1 MIHFKKTTFSIRK
14 RVCAF
19 ILCLCMLMGS
29 IPVFTPT
36 AQAAE
41 SNYYLDRLVSWDIMR
56 GDQFGNLEPER
67 SITRAEFV
75 TMLNRTFGY
84 TKTGAQPF
92 RDVNTRDWYYDD
104 ISAAYTAGYFQGTSK
119 STASPNA
126 TLTRE
131 EAATMLCRNL
141 MLQPLSGE
149 DLSFTDSRLA
159 SSWSRGYIKAAAEE
173 GILRGDPDGKFRP
186 LDNITR
192 GEVAIMLVRV
202 IGTPIQEP
210 GTYSTSVAGNLMVS
224 SSGVTLENM
233 TVTGD
238 LYITGGVGL
247 GYVTLNNVTVYG
259 KIIASGAGESNK
271 GDCSIILKN
280 STAPEMIVD
289 SPSNQYVTIRSVGDT
304 DIGKVYV
311 RTPTYLEGKSTGRH
325 GFQYI
330 EVDGE
335 EGTRLDLAGNIHE
348 VVTIAPKSEINVG
361 SGTVEKMTVDERAVG
376 STVSIAQGAVVE
388 ELNLDTG
395 TTVTGKGDIGT
406 LNVNAPGCKVEM
418 LPDDIN
424 IRPGIT
430 ADINGTTMD
439 STLADQ
445 MSDYP
450 RILSGYPRMEDIAPT
465 QAEVSFETNK
475 PGTIYWAVRLSG
487 DGPMAAS
494 DLIKP
499 PTYGANIVKNGNLA
513 VKDANEVLSQ
523 KINGLK
529 IDTSYVLSAVL
540 VDSRD
545 DQSVVKSVYFTTPDN
560 SKPAFASGY
569 PKATTIEDT
578 YVDFDVA
585 TTKTCTL
592 YWAIYKKG
600 MPAPTANDFKDG
612 SLSGAI
618 DSGSRKM
625 IRSEEDSVRM
635 GNIIETA
642 KNALAEL
649 TDYDAFF
656 YLTDGINESSVTK
669 VSITTADRTPPKFLT
684 NYPRIS
690 KIDKTALT
698 GEAAIN
704 EDGKIYWAIVKHG
717 TEYPVENAAL
727 TDDDA
732 KELDKK
738 LQIKGGMYALK
749 SGSFSAKENAASS
762 FNMSGLEA
770 ETAYDIYFVAED
782 NSGNL
787 SDIKVLE
794 NAKTLDNS
802 APQLVGLRF
811 SEANDEGIPL
821 ADTDITLVFSEDIY
835 STQTKLSLVE
845 MYESDKTDFVIAG
858 SKDETPITWK
868 TIIDGMF
875 TLNNLDITD
884 PNKKVNLNLGDDTGK
899 ENMTVS
905 LNENGQTEVTFHNIA
920 LNLLSGTRYQFVLNF
935 ITDSSNNTMGRDTKS
950 DEFRIMDA
958 QVDFNELETVNI
970 QTKDGPVSVDATFS
984 MIPYANSTANA
995 SDSTRYDLIIASDT
1009 TISFNLYR
1017 RVHTADA
1024 SAEWEM
1030 VNKTDDGS
1038 TRELSIVNPPSEE
1051 WSGISYNRDVALSQQ
1066 PDDYPHLKDP
1076 LDLPL
1081 AGYDYA
1087 VKLTSINEIG
1097 YDNHDKWNATVH
1109 LYMFCVAG
1117 SANNLDNLVQSGL
1130 TESNW
1135 QQRVITD
1142 KTVSSI
1148 GNPSNFNIEIVRTNQ
1163 SAPNF
1168 NEGFPLVSPGDSLTT
1183 ISYQLDRAGDVYYV
1197 VAPETALPPRDRNNI
1212 IVDPQY
1218 DNPGNP
1224 WDDVNEKVTADDN
1237 EIDDNIINLGFV
1249 DGSSASD
1256 YLPAGVRNMNVTS
1269 PNANQ
1274 IMNPNQFTTD
1284 IGYRTGKVTYSG
1296 AGTSPIHIQ
1305 DLNANSNYYIY
1316 FVLKGS
1322 YALPSNVLC
1331 YKFSTTDV
1339 DSPDLIARAKGAN
1352 DAYYKVS
1359 SKTDAI
1365 INVDTHWALY
1375 QYASRAYPGILDATL
1390 DNGTPVYKA
1399 IQDGSLNTFVGTVT
1413 WDSQKYSADKF
1424 RNQLWIEM
1432 EGGVSGN
1439 PTAQG
1444 EYVAVNDVDNKGK
1457 QIENFILN
1465 DAEHMRPGVNYILVV
1480 AAKNQQGGSPVF
1492 SAISGI
1498 HYADFEYPRVK
1509 SVTTQGSYSSGEFN
1523 GYVTVTFDK
1532 PLRVLETK
1540 DGKTL
1545 HPYTARKYDAVV
1557 TGSGTAS
1564 VQVKSSS
1571 VYGFT
1576 IMATHFPLN
1585 GTINLVPSY
1594 FKDGATVPVSELL
1607 YSDVGTPRPSP
1618 FSMRL
1623 NAIYNDKNEVT
1634 GAEFVIADGGIGDG
1648 FKSETKLP

>member
-1 MIHFKKTTFSIRK
+1 MIHFKKATFSIRK

-19 ILCLCMLMGS
+19 ILCLCMLLGL
-29 IPVFTPT
+29 IPVFTPS
-36 AQAAE
+36 AQAAT
-41 SNYYLDRLVSWDIMR
+41 SNYYLDQLVSWDIMR

-224 SSGVTLENM
+224 CSGVTLENM

-280 STAPEMIVD
+280 CTAPEMIVD

-311 RTPTYLEGKSTGRH
+311 RTATYLEGKSTGRH

-335 EGTRLDLAGNIHE
+335 DGTRLDLAGNIHE

-445 MSDYP
+445 ISDYP
-450 RILSGYPRMEDIAPT
+450 RILSGYPRMDDIAPT
-465 QAEVSFETNK
+465 QAETSFETNK

-487 DGPMAAS
+487 DGPLAAS

-523 KINGLK
+523 KISGLK

-642 KNALAEL
+642 KNALEEL

-656 YLTDGINESSVTK
+656 YLTDGINESTVTK
-669 VSITTADRTPPKFLT
+669 VSITTADRTPPEFLN

-690 KIDKTALT
+690 KIDKTSLT

-704 EDGKIYWAIVKHG
+704 EDGKVYWAIVKHG
-717 TEYPVENAAL
+717 TDYPVENAAL

-749 SGSFSAKENAASS
+749 SGSFNAKENAATS

-787 SDIKVLE
+787 SAIKVLE
-794 NAKTLDNS
+794 NAKTLDTN
-802 APQLVGLRF
+802 APELVELRF

-845 MYESDKTDFVIAG
+845 MYESDKDTFDVAG
-858 SKDETPITWK
+858 SKDGETVTW
-868 TIIDGMF
+868 IQVIDAMF

-884 PNKKVNLNLGDDTGK
+884 PNKKVPLTFGTPTGK

-905 LNENGQTEVTFHNIA
+905 LNENGQTEVTFHNAA

-935 ITDSSNNTMGRDTKS
+935 ITDSSNNNMGRDTKS

-958 QVDFNELETVNI
+958 QVDFNELEMVTI
-970 QTKDGPVSVDATFS
+970 TEDDKSPAGVSVPVDTTFS

-995 SDSTRYDLIIASDT
+995 SENTRYDVIIASDT
-1009 TISFNLYR
+1009 TITFDLYQR
-1017 RVHTADA
+1017 EHTTDTAA
-1024 SAEWEM
+1024 KWEK
-1030 VNKTDDGS
+1030 VNKTS
-1038 TRELSIVNPPSEE
+1038 EISIVNPPTEK
-1051 WSGISYNRDVALSQQ
+1051 WSGRSFNKDIAGITEPENYPFLISLTT
-1066 PDDYPHLKDP
+1066 
-1076 LDLPL
+1076 
-1081 AGYDYA
+1081 GYDYA
-1087 VKLTSINEIG
+1087 IKLKSINEITES
-1097 YDNHDKWNATVH
+1097 DKWDATIH
-1109 LYMFCVAG
+1109 LYLFCVAG
-1117 SANNLDNLVQSGL
+1117 SPSNLRNLVQGDV
-1130 TESNW
+1130 TESIW
-1135 QQRVITD
+1135 QDRVVNA

-1148 GNPSNFNIEIVRTNQ
+1148 GNPSNFSIEIVRSNQ

-1168 NEGFPLVSPGDSLTT
+1168 NQGYPRVSPGDSLTT

-1197 VAPETALPPRDRNNI
+1197 VAPETNLPPKKNDNTI
-1212 IVDPQY
+1212 IDSEY
-1218 DNPGNP
+1218 GYP
-1224 WDDVNEKVTADDN
+1224 WVIAPPKTSG
-1237 EIDDNIINLGFV
+1237 ILNLGKLLDTDAPDV
-1249 DGSSASD
+1249 
-1256 YLPAGVRNMNVTS
+1256 LPAGKRDTGITS
-1269 PNANQ
+1269 PNASQ
-1274 IMNPNQFTTD
+1274 IMNPSQFTND
-1284 IGYRTGKVTYSG
+1284 AGYRTGKATYSG
-1296 AGTSPIHIQ
+1296 AGTATIQ
-1305 DLNANSNYYIY
+1305 IENLNANSKYYIY

-1339 DSPDLIARAKGAN
+1339 VSPNLKAN
-1352 DAYYKVS
+1352 AQNTNDVQYQVS
-1359 SKTDAI
+1359 SATSGTILIDTYWSLYNANTNGHPSI
-1365 INVDTHWALY
+1365 FEQTITVDNK
-1375 QYASRAYPGILDATL
+1375 PVKILDAMKDNTFDLNASSDIKQQVWETL
-1390 DNGTPVYKA
+1390 TGGGSGYLNSQSGQNLNISAGSEWVPFQNFLDSEKLEYNNTYIFIVAAQNKQGGDPVFRSVQNLMRVDALGPRIETILTPPST
-1399 IQDGSLNTFVGTVT
+1399 IQDPHMYSGT
-1413 WDSQKYSADKF
+1413 
-1424 RNQLWIEM
+1424 I
-1432 EGGVSGN
+1432 
-1439 PTAQG
+1439 
-1444 EYVAVNDVDNKGK
+1444 
-1457 QIENFILN
+1457 
-1465 DAEHMRPGVNYILVV
+1465 
-1480 AAKNQQGGSPVF
+1480 
-1492 SAISGI
+1492 
-1498 HYADFEYPRVK
+1498 
-1509 SVTTQGSYSSGEFN
+1509 
-1523 GYVTVTFDK
+1523 TVTFDK
-1532 PLRVLETK
+1532 KLYVRKSDGTKAEYPPGNTTDAYPLGEGWCYISKANSQSLSIACQKIPAGSMIEISPHGQGPTDKDVSYPFLGENDYFSKLDPIRLLLNETVNE
-1540 DGKTL
+1540 DGTS
-1545 HPYTARKYDAVV
+1545 TF
-1557 TGSGTAS
+1557 
-1564 VQVKSSS
+1564 Q
-1571 VYGFT
+1571 
-1576 IMATHFPLN
+1576 
-1585 GTINLVPSY
+1585 
-1594 FKDGATVPVSELL
+1594 
-1607 YSDVGTPRPSP
+1607 
-1618 FSMRL
+1618 
-1623 NAIYNDKNEVT
+1623 
-1634 GAEFVIADGGIGDG
+1634 FVISAPGQDCDGMT
-1648 FKSETKLP
+1648 SEIITE

>member
-1 MIHFKKTTFSIRK
+1 MMNFKKTFFPIRK
-14 RVCAF
+14 RACAF
-19 ILCLCMLMGS
+19 LLCLCMLLGFL
-29 IPVFTPT
+29 PVFTPT

-41 SNYYLDRLVSWDIMR
+41 SNYYLNRLVSWDIMR
-56 GDQFGNLEPER
+56 GDQYGNLEPNR

-92 RDVNTRDWYYDD
+92 RDVVTRDWYYDD

-131 EAATMLCRNL
+131 EAATMLCRSL
-141 MLQPLSGE
+141 MLQPVSGE
-149 DLSFTDSRLA
+149 NLSFTDSRLA
-159 SSWSRGYIKAAAEE
+159 SSWSRGYIKAAADE
-173 GILRGDPDGKFRP
+173 GILRGSPGGKFRP

-202 IGTPIQEP
+202 IGTPIQDP

-224 SSGVTLENM
+224 CSGVTLENM

-280 STAPEMIVD
+280 CTAPEMIVD
-289 SPSNQYVTIRSVGDT
+289 SPSNQYVTIRTVGNT
-304 DIGKVYV
+304 DINKVYV
-311 RTPTYLEGKSTGRH
+311 RTDTYLEGKSTGRH

-335 EGTRLDLAGNIHE
+335 SGTRLDLAGNIHE
-348 VVTIAPKSEINVG
+348 VVTVAPKSEINVG
-361 SGTVEKMTVDERAVG
+361 SGTVKKMTVDENAVD
-376 STVSIAQGAVVE
+376 STVTIAQGAVVE
-388 ELNLDTG
+388 DLNLDTG
-395 TTVTGKGDIGT
+395 ATVTGKGAIST
-406 LNVNAPGCKVEM
+406 LNVNAPGCKVKM

-430 ADINGTTMD
+430 ADVNGTKMD

-445 MSDYP
+445 ISDSP
-450 RILSGYPRMEDIAPT
+450 RILSGYPRMDDIAPT
-465 QAEVSFETNK
+465 QAKTSFTTNK

-487 DGPMAAS
+487 NGPMAAN

-523 KINGLK
+523 AINGLK

-540 VDSRD
+540 VDSRG
-545 DQSVVKSVYFTTPDN
+545 DQSLVRSVYFTTPDN
-560 SKPAFASGY
+560 SKPDFASGY

-625 IRSEEDSVRM
+625 IRSEEDSIRM
-635 GNIIETA
+635 GDVIETA

-649 TDYDAFF
+649 TDYDAYFF
-656 YLTDGINESSVTK
+656 LTDSINDSSVKK
-669 VSITTADRTPPKFLT
+669 VSITTADRTPPEFLN

-704 EDGKIYWAIVKHG
+704 EDGKVYWAIVKHG
-717 TEYPVENAAL
+717 TDYPVKNAAL
-727 TDDDA
+727 DDDTA
-732 KELDKK
+732 RELDQK

-749 SGSFSAKENAASS
+749 SGSFTAKKNTAAS

-782 NSGNL
+782 KSGNL
-787 SDIKVLE
+787 SAIKVLE
-794 NAKTLDNS
+794 NAKTLDTNT
-802 APQLVGLRF
+802 PKLVELRF
-811 SEANDEGIPL
+811 SGASDEGIPL

-845 MYESDKTDFVIAG
+845 MYESDKDTFDVAG
-858 SKDETPITWK
+858 SKDGKTVTWS
-868 TIIDGMF
+868 TVIDGMF

-884 PNKKVNLNLGDDTGK
+884 PDKKVSLDLGSPTGK

-905 LNENGQTEVTFHNIA
+905 LNEDGQTEVTFHNAA

-935 ITDSSNNTMGRDTKS
+935 ITDSSNNNMGRDTKS

-958 QVDFNELETVNI
+958 QVDFNELETVTI
-970 QTKDGPVSVDATFS
+970 TADGSPVSVDTTFS

-995 SDSTRYDLIIASDT
+995 SDNTRYDVIIASDT

-1017 RVHTADA
+1017 RVHT
-1024 SAEWEM
+1024 
-1030 VNKTDDGS
+1030 TDDSGQWEKVNR
-1038 TRELSIVNPPSEE
+1038 TDSISIANPPTEK
-1051 WSGISYNRDVALSQQ
+1051 WSGRSYNKDIAGLTE
-1066 PDDYPHLKDP
+1066 PEDYPVLQS
-1076 LDLPL
+1076 LQT
-1081 AGYDYA
+1081 GYDYA
-1087 VKLTSINEIG
+1087 IELTSINEITEK
-1097 YDNHDKWNATVH
+1097 DKWDATVN
-1109 LYMFCVAG
+1109 LYLFCVAG
-1117 SANNLDNLVQSGL
+1117 SPSNLRNLVQGDVR
-1130 TESNW
+1130 ESIW
-1135 QQRVITD
+1135 RQRVTTG

-1148 GNPSNFNIEIVRTNQ
+1148 GNPSNFSIEIVRSNQ

-1168 NEGFPLVSPGDSLTT
+1168 NQAYPRISPGDSLTT

-1197 VAPETALPPRDRNNI
+1197 VAPENNLPPKKKKDTI
-1212 IVDPQY
+1212 IDTEHGKDWVLEPSQTP
-1218 DNPGNP
+1218 PGG
-1224 WDDVNEKVTADDN
+1224 
-1237 EIDDNIINLGFV
+1237 ILNLGKLNETDAPTV
-1249 DGSSASD
+1249 
-1256 YLPAGVRNMNVTS
+1256 LPAGPRDMGITS
-1269 PNANQ
+1269 PNASQ
-1274 IMNPNQFTTD
+1274 IMNPSQFTKD
-1284 IGYRTGKVTYSG
+1284 AGYRTGKATYSG
-1296 AGTSPIHIQ
+1296 AGTATIQ
-1305 DLNANSNYYIY
+1305 IENLNANSKYYIY

-1322 YALPSNVLC
+1322 YALPSNVMC

-1339 DSPDLIARAKGAN
+1339 VSPNLEAN
-1352 DAYYKVS
+1352 AQNTNNVQYQVS
-1359 SKTDAI
+1359 SATSGTI
-1365 INVDTHWALY
+1365 QVDTYWALY
-1375 QYASRAYPGILDATL
+1375 SANTTGHPLIFDQTITVNSKPMKILEAMKDDTFDRYADSNTKKQVWKTLTGDGSGYTNAQSGQNLNVPAGAEWVPFQNFLDSEKLEYNNTYVFIVAAQNKQGGDPVFRSVQNIMRVDALGPRIANIVTPSPSPGSRANRYS
-1390 DNGTPVYKA
+1390 GT
-1399 IQDGSLNTFVGTVT
+1399 I
-1413 WDSQKYSADKF
+1413 
-1424 RNQLWIEM
+1424 
-1432 EGGVSGN
+1432 
-1439 PTAQG
+1439 
-1444 EYVAVNDVDNKGK
+1444 
-1457 QIENFILN
+1457 
-1465 DAEHMRPGVNYILVV
+1465 
-1480 AAKNQQGGSPVF
+1480 
-1492 SAISGI
+1492 
-1498 HYADFEYPRVK
+1498 
-1509 SVTTQGSYSSGEFN
+1509 
-1523 GYVTVTFDK
+1523 TVTFDK
-1532 PLRVLETK
+1532 VLYVCTSK
-1540 DGKTL
+1540 G
-1545 HPYTARKYDAVV
+1545 
-1557 TGSGTAS
+1557 
-1564 VQVKSSS
+1564 
-1571 VYGFT
+1571 
-1576 IMATHFPLN
+1576 
-1585 GTINLVPSY
+1585 
-1594 FKDGATVPVSELL
+1594 
-1607 YSDVGTPRPSP
+1607 
-1618 FSMRL
+1618 
-1623 NAIYNDKNEVT
+1623 KNEVYSPGNDDDVYSSEGKCT
-1634 GAEFVIADGGIGDG
+1634 ITKATLKTLYIQYKNIPVDGTIEITPHGQGGPADKAISKPFASENGYFSKLDPIYLRLNETVNKDGTSTLQFVISAPDHPECDGMT
-1648 FKSETKLP
+1648 SEIIPS

>member
-1 MIHFKKTTFSIRK
+1 MMYFKKTFFPIRK
-14 RVCAF
+14 RACAF
-19 ILCLCMLMGS
+19 LLCLCMLLGFL
-29 IPVFTPT
+29 PVFTPT
-36 AQAAE
+36 AQAAA

-56 GDQFGNLEPER
+56 GDQEGNLEPNR

-84 TKTGAQPF
+84 IKTGAQPF
-92 RDVNTRDWYYDD
+92 RDVVTRDWYYDD

-131 EAATMLCRNL
+131 EATTMLCRNL
-141 MLQPLSGE
+141 MLQPISGE
-149 DLSFTDSRLA
+149 NLSFTDSRLA
-159 SSWSRGYIKAAAEE
+159 SSWSRGYIKAAADE
-173 GILRGDPDGKFRP
+173 GILRGDPGGKFRP

-202 IGTPIQEP
+202 IGTPIQDP

-224 SSGVTLENM
+224 CSGVTLENM

-280 STAPEMIVD
+280 CTAPEMIVD
-289 SPSNQYVTIRSVGDT
+289 SPSNQYVTIRTVGNT
-304 DIGKVYV
+304 DIDKVYV
-311 RTPTYLEGKSTGRH
+311 RTDTYLEGKSTGRH

-335 EGTRLDLAGNIHE
+335 SGTRLDLAGNIHE
-348 VVTIAPKSEINVG
+348 VVTVAPKSEINVG
-361 SGTVEKMTVDERAVG
+361 SGTVKKMTVDENAVD
-376 STVSIAQGAVVE
+376 STVTIAQGAAVE

-395 TTVTGKGDIGT
+395 ATVTGKGAIGT

-430 ADINGTTMD
+430 ADIHGMKMD

-445 MSDYP
+445 ISDSP
-450 RILSGYPRMEDIAPT
+450 RILSGYPRMDDIAPT
-465 QAEVSFETNK
+465 QAKTSFTTNK

-487 DGPMAAS
+487 DGPMAAN

-499 PTYGANIVKNGNLA
+499 PTYGAKIVKNGNLA

-523 KINGLK
+523 AINGLK

-540 VDSRD
+540 VDSRG
-545 DQSVVKSVYFTTPDN
+545 DQSLVRSVYFTTPDN
-560 SKPAFASGY
+560 SKPDFASGY

-625 IRSEEDSVRM
+625 IRSEEDSIRM
-635 GNIIETA
+635 GDVIETA

-649 TDYDAFF
+649 TDYDAYFF
-656 YLTDGINESSVTK
+656 LTDSINDSSVKK
-669 VSITTADRTPPKFLT
+669 VLITTADRTPPEFLN

-704 EDGKIYWAIVKHG
+704 EDGKVYWAIVKHG
-717 TEYPVENAAL
+717 TDYPVENAAL
-727 TDDDA
+727 DDA
-732 KELDKK
+732 TARELDQK

-749 SGSFSAKENAASS
+749 SGSFNAKKNTAAS

-787 SDIKVLE
+787 SAIKVLE
-794 NAKTLDNS
+794 NAKTLDTNT
-802 APQLVGLRF
+802 PKLVELRF
-811 SEANDEGIPL
+811 SEASDEGIPL

-845 MYESDKTDFVIAG
+845 MYESNKDEFDVAG
-858 SKDETPITWK
+858 SKDGK
-868 TIIDGMF
+868 TVKWSTVIDGMF

-884 PNKKVNLNLGDDTGK
+884 PDKKVPLDLGSPTGK

-905 LNENGQTEVTFHNIA
+905 LNEDGQTEVTFHNAA

-935 ITDSSNNTMGRDTKS
+935 ITDSSNNNMGRDTKS

-958 QVDFNELETVNI
+958 QVDFNELETVTI
-970 QTKDGPVSVDATFS
+970 TADGGSTVPVDTTFS

-995 SDSTRYDLIIASDT
+995 SDNTRYDVIIASDT

-1017 RVHTADA
+1017 REHTTVD
-1024 SAEWEM
+1024 SAKWTK
-1030 VNKTDDGS
+1030 VNRT
-1038 TRELSIVNPPSEE
+1038 SIANPPTEK
-1051 WSGISYNRDVALSQQ
+1051 WSGRSYNKDIAGWTE
-1066 PDDYPHLKDP
+1066 PEKYPVLQSLKT
-1076 LDLPL
+1076 
-1081 AGYDYA
+1081 GYDYA
-1087 VKLTSINEIG
+1087 IELTSINEITEK
-1097 YDNHDKWNATVH
+1097 DKWDATVN
-1109 LYMFCVAG
+1109 LYLFCVAG
-1117 SANNLDNLVQSGL
+1117 SPSNLRNLVQGDV
-1130 TESNW
+1130 TESIW
-1135 QQRVITD
+1135 QQRVITG

-1148 GNPSNFNIEIVRTNQ
+1148 GNPSNFSIEIVRSNQ

-1168 NEGFPLVSPGDSLTT
+1168 NQAYPRISPGDSLTT

-1197 VAPETALPPRDRNNI
+1197 VAPETNLPPKKNDNTI
-1212 IVDPQY
+1212 I
-1218 DNPGNP
+1218 
-1224 WDDVNEKVTADDN
+1224 DN
-1237 EIDDNIINLGFV
+1237 EYGHDWVIQPPNSSGGIFNLGKLNDTDAPTV
-1249 DGSSASD
+1249 
-1256 YLPAGVRNMNVTS
+1256 LPAGQRNMGITS
-1269 PNANQ
+1269 PNASQ
-1274 IMNPNQFTTD
+1274 IMNPSQFTKD
-1284 IGYRTGKVTYSG
+1284 AGYRTGKATYSG
-1296 AGTSPIHIQ
+1296 AGTATIQ
-1305 DLNANSNYYIY
+1305 IENLNANSKYYIY

-1322 YALPSNVLC
+1322 YALPSNVMC

-1339 DSPDLIARAKGAN
+1339 VSPNLEAN
-1352 DAYYKVS
+1352 AQNTNNVQYQVS
-1359 SKTDAI
+1359 SATSGTI
-1365 INVDTHWALY
+1365 QVDTYWALY
-1375 QYASRAYPGILDATL
+1375 NANTDGHPSIFDEEITVDSKPMKILEAMKDYKFDLYADSKTKQKVWKTL
-1390 DNGTPVYKA
+1390 TG
-1399 IQDGSLNTFVGTVT
+1399 DGSGHLNAQSGRNLDV
-1413 WDSQKYSADKF
+1413 SAGAD
-1424 RNQLWIEM
+1424 
-1432 EGGVSGN
+1432 GVSFQSVLN
-1439 PTAQG
+1439 SEKL
-1444 EYVAVNDVDNKGK
+1444 EYNNTYV
-1457 QIENFILN
+1457 FI
-1465 DAEHMRPGVNYILVV
+1465 V
-1480 AAKNQQGGSPVF
+1480 AAQNKQGGDPVF
-1492 SAISGI
+1492 RSVQNIMRVDARGPRIASIVTPQQFPASSNHRYSGTI
-1498 HYADFEYPRVK
+1498 
-1509 SVTTQGSYSSGEFN
+1509 
-1523 GYVTVTFDK
+1523 TVTFDK
-1532 PLRVLETK
+1532 VLYVRTS
-1540 DGKTL
+1540 DGSNKVYRPGNT
-1545 HPYTARKYDAVV
+1545 TDA
-1557 TGSGTAS
+1557 
-1564 VQVKSSS
+1564 
-1571 VYGFT
+1571 Y
-1576 IMATHFPLN
+1576 PLN
-1585 GTINLVPSY
+1585 GGRCSIIPPVNLKSLSIKCNNIPAGGLIEISPHGQGEDDKKMNAKPFASENGYFSKLEPINLRLEETVNE
-1594 FKDGATVPVSELL
+1594 DGTS
-1607 YSDVGTPRPSP
+1607 T
-1618 FSMRL
+1618 FQ
-1623 NAIYNDKNEVT
+1623 
-1634 GAEFVIADGGIGDG
+1634 FVISAPDHPECDGKI
-1648 FKSETKLP
+1648 SEIITS

>member
-1 MIHFKKTTFSIRK
+1 MMHFKQTFFPIRK
-14 RVCAF
+14 RACAF
-19 ILCLCMLMGS
+19 LLCLCMLLGFL
-29 IPVFTPT
+29 PVFTPT

-56 GDQFGNLEPER
+56 GDQYGNLEPNR

-92 RDVNTRDWYYDD
+92 RDVVTRDWYYDD

-141 MLQPLSGE
+141 MLQPVSGE
-149 DLSFTDSRLA
+149 NLSFTDSRLA
-159 SSWSRGYIKAAAEE
+159 SSWSRGYIKAAADE

-202 IGTPIQEP
+202 IGTPIQDP

-224 SSGVTLENM
+224 CSGVTLENM

-280 STAPEMIVD
+280 CTAPEMIVD
-289 SPSNQYVTIRSVGDT
+289 SPSNQYVTIRTVGNT
-304 DIGKVYV
+304 DIDKVYV
-311 RTPTYLEGKSTGRH
+311 RTDTYLEGKSTGQH

-335 EGTRLDLAGNIHE
+335 SGTRLDLAGNIHE
-348 VVTIAPKSEINVG
+348 VVTVAPESEINVG
-361 SGTVEKMTVDERAVG
+361 SGTVEKMTVDEKAVD
-376 STVSIAQGAVVE
+376 STVTIAQGAVVE

-430 ADINGTTMD
+430 ADINGMTMD

-445 MSDYP
+445 MSDFP
-450 RILSGYPRMEDIAPT
+450 RILSGYPRMDDIAPT
-465 QAEVSFETNK
+465 QAETSFMTNK
-475 PGTIYWAVRLSG
+475 PGTLYWAVRLSG

-513 VKDANEVLSQ
+513 VKDANEALSQ
-523 KINGLK
+523 KITGLK

-540 VDSRD
+540 VDSRG
-545 DQSVVKSVYFTTPDN
+545 DQSLVKSVYFTTPDN

-625 IRSEEDSVRM
+625 IRSEEDSIRM
-635 GNIIETA
+635 GDVIETA

-649 TDYDAFF
+649 TDYDAYFF
-656 YLTDGINESSVTK
+656 LTDSINDSAVKK
-669 VSITTADRTPPKFLT
+669 VSITTADRTPPEFLN

-704 EDGKIYWAIVKHG
+704 EDGKVYWAIVKHG
-717 TEYPVENAAL
+717 TDYPVENAAL
-727 TDDDA
+727 DDDA
-732 KELDKK
+732 ARELDQK

-749 SGSFSAKENAASS
+749 SGSFNAKENTAAS

-787 SDIKVLE
+787 SAIKVLE
-794 NAKTLDNS
+794 NAKTLDTT
-802 APQLVGLRF
+802 APKPVELRF

-845 MYESDKTDFVIAG
+845 MYESDKDTFDVAG
-858 SKDETPITWK
+858 SKDGETVTWSSL
-868 TIIDGMF
+868 IDGMF

-884 PNKKVNLNLGDDTGK
+884 PDKKVSLSLGSPIGK

-905 LNENGQTEVTFHNIA
+905 LNEEGQTEVTFHNAA

-935 ITDSSNNTMGRDTKS
+935 ITDSSNNNMGRDTKS

-958 QVDFNELETVNI
+958 QVDFNELETVTI
-970 QTKDGPVSVDATFS
+970 TQDDDSADGVSVPVDTTLS

-995 SDSTRYDLIIASDT
+995 SENTRYDVIIASDT
-1009 TISFNLYR
+1009 TISFNLYQR
-1017 RVHTADA
+1017 EHT
-1024 SAEWEM
+1024 
-1030 VNKTDDGS
+1030 TDDS
-1038 TRELSIVNPPSEE
+1038 VKWKKVNLTDPISIVNPPTEK
-1051 WSGISYNRDVALSQQ
+1051 WSGRSYNKDIAGWTE
-1066 PDDYPHLKDP
+1066 PEDYPVLQS
-1076 LDLPL
+1076 LTT
-1081 AGYDYA
+1081 GYDYA
-1087 VKLTSINEIG
+1087 IELTSINEITEK
-1097 YDNHDKWNATVH
+1097 DKWDATVN
-1109 LYMFCVAG
+1109 LYLFCVAG
-1117 SANNLDNLVQSGL
+1117 SPSNLRNLVQGDV
-1130 TESNW
+1130 TESIW
-1135 QQRVITD
+1135 QQRVVTD

-1148 GNPSNFNIEIVRTNQ
+1148 GNPSNFSIEIVRSNQ

-1168 NEGFPLVSPGDSLTT
+1168 NQAYPRISPGDSLTT

-1197 VAPETALPPRDRNNI
+1197 VAPETNLPPKDGNTI
-1212 IVDPQY
+1212 IDKEY
-1218 DNPGNP
+1218 GNP
-1224 WDDVNEKVTADDN
+1224 WDTPPPQSSG
-1237 EIDDNIINLGFV
+1237 ILNLGKLKDTDAPNV
-1249 DGSSASD
+1249 
-1256 YLPAGVRNMNVTS
+1256 LPSGPRNMNITS
-1269 PNANQ
+1269 PNASQ
-1274 IMNPNQFTTD
+1274 IMNPSQFTND
-1284 IGYRTGKVTYSG
+1284 AGYRTGKATYSG
-1296 AGTSPIHIQ
+1296 AGTATIQ
-1305 DLNANSNYYIY
+1305 IENLKANSKYYIY

-1322 YALPSNVLC
+1322 YALPSKVMC

-1339 DSPDLIARAKGAN
+1339 VSPNLKAN
-1352 DAYYKVS
+1352 AQNTNDVQYQVS
-1359 SKTDAI
+1359 SATSGTI
-1365 INVDTHWALY
+1365 LIDTYWALY
-1375 QYASRAYPGILDATL
+1375 NANTNGHPSIFEQTITVNGKPMKILDAMKDDTFDLNADSDTKQQVWETL
-1390 DNGTPVYKA
+1390 TGG
-1399 IQDGSLNTFVGTVT
+1399 GSGYLNSQSGQNLNVSAGAEWVPFQNFL
-1413 WDSQKYSADKF
+1413 DSEK
-1424 RNQLWIEM
+1424 L
-1432 EGGVSGN
+1432 
-1439 PTAQG
+1439 
-1444 EYVAVNDVDNKGK
+1444 EYNNTYV
-1457 QIENFILN
+1457 FI
-1465 DAEHMRPGVNYILVV
+1465 V
-1480 AAKNQQGGSPVF
+1480 AAQNKQGGDPVF
-1492 SAISGI
+1492 RSVQNIMRVDALGPRIETILTPPSTVSDPHLYSGTI
-1498 HYADFEYPRVK
+1498 
-1509 SVTTQGSYSSGEFN
+1509 
-1523 GYVTVTFDK
+1523 TVTFDK
-1532 PLRVLETK
+1532 ALYVRTSDGNKTTYPPGNTTDACPLGEGWCYISKANSQSLSITCQKIPAGSMIEISPHGQSEADKKISYPFLGENDYFSKLAPIRLLLKETVNE
-1540 DGKTL
+1540 DGTS
-1545 HPYTARKYDAVV
+1545 TF
-1557 TGSGTAS
+1557 
-1564 VQVKSSS
+1564 Q
-1571 VYGFT
+1571 
-1576 IMATHFPLN
+1576 
-1585 GTINLVPSY
+1585 
-1594 FKDGATVPVSELL
+1594 
-1607 YSDVGTPRPSP
+1607 
-1618 FSMRL
+1618 
-1623 NAIYNDKNEVT
+1623 
-1634 GAEFVIADGGIGDG
+1634 FVISAPTQDCNGMT
-1648 FKSETKLP
+1648 SEIISS

>member
-1 MIHFKKTTFSIRK
+1 MMHFKKTFFPIRK
-14 RVCAF
+14 RACAF
-19 ILCLCMLMGS
+19 LLCLCMLLGFL
-29 IPVFTPT
+29 PVFTPT

-56 GDQFGNLEPER
+56 GDQYGNLEPNR

-92 RDVNTRDWYYDD
+92 RDVVTRDWYYDD

-141 MLQPLSGE
+141 MLQPVSGE
-149 DLSFTDSRLA
+149 NLSFTDSRLA
-159 SSWSRGYIKAAAEE
+159 SSWSRGYIKAAADE

-202 IGTPIQEP
+202 IGTPIQDP

-224 SSGVTLENM
+224 CSGVTLENM

-280 STAPEMIVD
+280 CTAPEMIVD
-289 SPSNQYVTIRSVGDT
+289 SPSNQYVTIRTVGNT
-304 DIGKVYV
+304 DIDKVYV
-311 RTPTYLEGKSTGRH
+311 RTDTYLEGKSTGRH

-335 EGTRLDLAGNIHE
+335 SGTRLDLAGNIHE
-348 VVTIAPKSEINVG
+348 VVTVAPESEINVG
-361 SGTVEKMTVDERAVG
+361 SGTVEKMTVDENAVD
-376 STVSIAQGAVVE
+376 STVTIAQGAVVE

-395 TTVTGKGDIGT
+395 ATVTGKGDIGT

-430 ADINGTTMD
+430 ADINGMTMD

-445 MSDYP
+445 ISDFP
-450 RILSGYPRMEDIAPT
+450 RILSGYPRMDDIAPT
-465 QAEVSFETNK
+465 QAETSFTTNK

-523 KINGLK
+523 AINGLT

-540 VDSRD
+540 VDSRG
-545 DQSVVKSVYFTTPDN
+545 DQSLVKSVYFTTPDN
-560 SKPAFASGY
+560 SKPDFASGY

-625 IRSEEDSVRM
+625 IRSEEDSIRM
-635 GNIIETA
+635 GDVIETA

-649 TDYDAFF
+649 TDYDAYFF
-656 YLTDGINESSVTK
+656 LTDSINDSSVKK
-669 VSITTADRTPPKFLT
+669 VSITTADRTPPEFLN

-704 EDGKIYWAIVKHG
+704 EDGKVYWAIVKHG
-717 TEYPVENAAL
+717 TDYPVENAAL
-727 TDDDA
+727 DDDTA
-732 KELDKK
+732 RELDQK

-749 SGSFSAKENAASS
+749 SGSFNAKENTAAS

-787 SDIKVLE
+787 SAIKVLE
-794 NAKTLDNS
+794 NAKTLDTN
-802 APQLVGLRF
+802 APKLVELRF

-845 MYESDKTDFVIAG
+845 MYESDKDTFDVAG
-858 SKDETPITWK
+858 SKDGETVTWS
-868 TIIDGMF
+868 TVIDGMF

-884 PNKKVNLNLGDDTGK
+884 PDKKVSLDLGSPTGK

-905 LNENGQTEVTFHNIA
+905 LNEDGQTEVTFHNAA

-935 ITDSSNNTMGRDTKS
+935 ITDSSNNNMGRDTKS

-958 QVDFNELETVNI
+958 QVDFNELETVTI
-970 QTKDGPVSVDATFS
+970 TEDDGSADGSPVSVDTTFS

-995 SDSTRYDLIIASDT
+995 SDNTRYDVIIASDT
-1009 TISFNLYR
+1009 TISFNLYQR
-1017 RVHTADA
+1017 EHT
-1024 SAEWEM
+1024 
-1030 VNKTDDGS
+1030 TDDS
-1038 TRELSIVNPPSEE
+1038 VKWKKVNLTDPISIVNPPTEK
-1051 WSGISYNRDVALSQQ
+1051 WSGRSYNKDIAGWTE
-1066 PDDYPHLKDP
+1066 PEDYPVLQS
-1076 LDLPL
+1076 LTT
-1081 AGYDYA
+1081 GYDYA
-1087 VKLTSINEIG
+1087 IELTSINEITEK
-1097 YDNHDKWNATVH
+1097 DKWDATVN
-1109 LYMFCVAG
+1109 LYLFCVAG
-1117 SANNLDNLVQSGL
+1117 SPSNLRNLVQGDV
-1130 TESNW
+1130 TESIW

-1148 GNPSNFNIEIVRTNQ
+1148 GNPSNFSIEIVRSNQ

-1168 NEGFPLVSPGDSLTT
+1168 NQAYPRISPGDSLTT

-1197 VAPETALPPRDRNNI
+1197 VAPETNLPPKNDI
-1212 IVDPQY
+1212 KI
-1218 DNPGNP
+1218 
-1224 WDDVNEKVTADDN
+1224 
-1237 EIDDNIINLGFV
+1237 IDDEYGYDWVIKPPQSSGILNLGKLNDTDAPNV
-1249 DGSSASD
+1249 
-1256 YLPAGVRNMNVTS
+1256 LPTGKRDMGITS
-1269 PNANQ
+1269 PNASQ
-1274 IMNPNQFTTD
+1274 IMNPSQFTND
-1284 IGYRTGKVTYSG
+1284 AGYRTGKATYSG
-1296 AGTSPIHIQ
+1296 AGTATIQ
-1305 DLNANSNYYIY
+1305 IENLNANSNYYIY

-1322 YALPSNVLC
+1322 YALPSNVMC

-1339 DSPDLIARAKGAN
+1339 VSPNLKAN
-1352 DAYYKVS
+1352 AQNTNDVQYQVS
-1359 SKTDAI
+1359 SATSGTI
-1365 INVDTHWALY
+1365 LIDTYWALY
-1375 QYASRAYPGILDATL
+1375 NANTNGHPSIFEQTITVNGKPMKILDAMKDDTFDLNADSDTKQQVWETL
-1390 DNGTPVYKA
+1390 TGG
-1399 IQDGSLNTFVGTVT
+1399 GSGYLNSQSGQNLNVSAGAEWVPFQNFL
-1413 WDSQKYSADKF
+1413 DSEKLEYNNTYVFIVAAQNK
-1424 RNQLWIEM
+1424 Q
-1432 EGGVSGN
+1432 GGN
-1439 PTAQG
+1439 PVFRSVQ
-1444 EYVAVNDVDNKGK
+1444 NIMRVDALGPR
-1457 QIENFILN
+1457 IENILT
-1465 DAEHMRPGVNYILVV
+1465 PSST
-1480 AAKNQQGGSPVF
+1480 GS
-1492 SAISGI
+1492 SAHLYSGTI
-1498 HYADFEYPRVK
+1498 
-1509 SVTTQGSYSSGEFN
+1509 
-1523 GYVTVTFDK
+1523 TVTFDK
-1532 PLRVLETK
+1532 KLYVRKSDGSKAAYPPGNTTDAYPLGEGWCYISKANSQSLSITCQNIPAGSMIEISPHGQDSADKDISYPFLGENDYFSKLDPIRLLLNETVNE
-1540 DGKTL
+1540 DGTS
-1545 HPYTARKYDAVV
+1545 TF
-1557 TGSGTAS
+1557 
-1564 VQVKSSS
+1564 Q
-1571 VYGFT
+1571 
-1576 IMATHFPLN
+1576 
-1585 GTINLVPSY
+1585 
-1594 FKDGATVPVSELL
+1594 
-1607 YSDVGTPRPSP
+1607 
-1618 FSMRL
+1618 
-1623 NAIYNDKNEVT
+1623 
-1634 GAEFVIADGGIGDG
+1634 FVISAPTQDCDGMT
-1648 FKSETKLP
+1648 SEIIPS

>member
-1 MIHFKKTTFSIRK
+1 MIHFKKAIFSIRK
-14 RVCAF
+14 RACAF
-19 ILCLCMLMGS
+19 ILCLCMLLGL

-36 AQAAE
+36 AQAA

-92 RDVNTRDWYYDD
+92 RDVNIRDWYYDD

-224 SSGVTLENM
+224 CSGVTLENM

-311 RTPTYLEGKSTGRH
+311 RTATYLEGKSTGRH

-335 EGTRLDLAGNIHE
+335 NGTRLDLAGNIHE
-348 VVTIAPKSEINVG
+348 VVTIAPESEINVG
-361 SGTVEKMTVDERAVG
+361 SGTVEKMTIDERAVG

-445 MSDYP
+445 ISDYP
-450 RILSGYPRMEDIAPT
+450 RILSGYPRMDDIAPT
-465 QAEVSFETNK
+465 QAETSFKTNK

-540 VDSRD
+540 VDSRG
-545 DQSVVKSVYFTTPDN
+545 DQSIVKSVYFTTPDN

-642 KNALAEL
+642 KNALEEL

-656 YLTDGINESSVTK
+656 YLTDGINESAVTK
-669 VSITTADRTPPKFLT
+669 VSVTTADRTPPEFLN

-690 KIDKTALT
+690 KIDKTSLT

-704 EDGKIYWAIVKHG
+704 EDGKVYWAIVKHG

-727 TDDDA
+727 TDDEA

-749 SGSFSAKENAASS
+749 SGSFSAKENVASS

-787 SDIKVLE
+787 SAIKVLE
-794 NAKTLDNS
+794 NAKTLDTT
-802 APQLVGLRF
+802 APKLVELRF

-835 STQTKLSLVE
+835 STQTKLSLIE
-845 MYESDKTDFVIAG
+845 MYESDKDTFDVAGGKEGETVTWAAVIR
-858 SKDETPITWK
+858 
-868 TIIDGMF
+868 GMF

-884 PNKKVNLNLGDDTGK
+884 PNKAVTLLLGDETGGSGK

-905 LNENGQTEVTFHNIA
+905 LNENGQTEVTFRNAA
-920 LNLLSGTRYQFVLNF
+920 LPLLSGTRYQFVLNF
-935 ITDSSNNTMGRDTKS
+935 ITDSSNNNMGRDTKS

-958 QVDFNELETVNI
+958 QVDFNELEVVTI
-970 QTKDGPVSVDATFS
+970 TPDGQPKPVSVDTTFS
-984 MIPYANSTANA
+984 MIPYANSTESA
-995 SDSTRYDLIIASDT
+995 SPNTRYDLIIASDT

-1017 RVHTADA
+1017 RDHKA
-1024 SAEWEM
+1024 
-1030 VNKTDDGS
+1030 DGS
-1038 TRELSIVNPPSEE
+1038 GVWKQMNSSPISIVNPPSEK
-1051 WSGISYNRDVALSQQ
+1051 WSGRSYNKDIAGITEPEQ
-1066 PDDYPHLKDP
+1066 YPTLQSLID
-1076 LDLPL
+1076 
-1081 AGYDYA
+1081 GYEYA
-1087 VKLTSINEIG
+1087 IELTSINEISEK
-1097 YDNHDKWNATVH
+1097 DKWDATVH
-1109 LYMFCVAG
+1109 LYLFCVAG
-1117 SANNLDNLVQSGL
+1117 SPSNLRNLVQGDV
-1130 TESNW
+1130 TETIW
-1135 QQRVITD
+1135 QDRVITN

-1148 GNPSNFNIEIVRTNQ
+1148 GNPSDFSIEIVRTNQ

-1168 NEGFPLVSPGDSLTT
+1168 NESYPRISPGDSLTT
-1183 ISYQLDRAGDVYYV
+1183 ISYQLDRVGDVYYV
-1197 VAPETALPPRDRNNI
+1197 VAPETNLPPKNDIKILDDEYR
-1212 IVDPQY
+1212 Q
-1218 DNPGNP
+1218 P
-1224 WDDVNEKVTADDN
+1224 WIKEPTDATG
-1237 EIDDNIINLGFV
+1237 IPNLGKLV
-1249 DGSSASD
+1249 DTFASVV
-1256 YLPAGVRNMNVTS
+1256 LPAGKRDMGITS
-1269 PNANQ
+1269 PTASQ
-1274 IMNPNQFTTD
+1274 IMNPTQFTND
-1284 IGYRTGKVTYSG
+1284 AGYRTGKASYSG
-1296 AGTSPIHIQ
+1296 AGTATIQ
-1305 DLNANSNYYIY
+1305 VENLNANSNYYIY

-1331 YKFSTTDV
+1331 YKFSTNDV
-1339 DSPDLIARAKGAN
+1339 EPPLLDAMANNSN
-1352 DAYYKVS
+1352 DAYYTVKS
-1359 SKTDAI
+1359 NTTGTISANTY
-1365 INVDTHWALY
+1365 WFLY
-1375 QYASRAYPGILDATL
+1375 GEGDGGYPPI
-1390 DNGTPVYKA
+1390 
-1399 IQDGSLNTFVGTVT
+1399 LNTTITSSDKTYLEAMKDKSIDSLDSTDKITLWETLLGQGSGFDLAQSGSELVENVTNSPGQTV
-1413 WDSQKYSADKF
+1413 S
-1424 RNQLWIEM
+1424 
-1432 EGGVSGN
+1432 
-1439 PTAQG
+1439 
-1444 EYVAVNDVDNKGK
+1444 
-1457 QIENFILN
+1457 NFIDPSKLLLN
-1465 DAEHMRPGVNYILVV
+1465 NSYVLVV
-1480 AAKNQQGGSPVF
+1480 AARNTQGGDPVF
-1492 SAISGI
+1492 RAVGNIRLVDTSGPKISNI
-1498 HYADFEYPRVK
+1498 
-1509 SVTTQGSYSSGEFN
+1509 STTGRTTTTGNCTGQI
-1523 GYVTVTFDK
+1523 TIQFDK
-1532 PLRVLETK
+1532 DLWLKYTK
-1540 DGKTL
+1540 SGSKT
-1545 HPYTARKYDAVV
+1545 PYTAWGKDAV
-1557 TGSGTAS
+1557 TGVGTAT
-1564 VQVKSSS
+1564 VQKYVSRMLYINVSQFPEGGTLSIIPHNTETDPDKM
-1571 VYGFT
+1571 VEPYFITEQGYG
-1576 IMATHFPLN
+1576 
-1585 GTINLVPSY
+1585 
-1594 FKDGATVPVSELL
+1594 SELAPISL
-1607 YSDVGTPRPSP
+1607 
-1618 FSMRL
+1618 RL
-1623 NAIYNDKNEVT
+1623 EKQTTEEGKDIWR
-1634 GAEFVIADGGIGDG
+1634 FVIDAPGKDYDGTTSQVI
-1648 FKSETKLP
+1648 TP

>member
-1 MIHFKKTTFSIRK
+1 MIHFKKTTSSIRK
-14 RVCAF
+14 RACAF
-19 ILCLCMLMGS
+19 ILCLCMLLGM

-56 GDQFGNLEPER
+56 GDQFGNLEPDR

-92 RDVNTRDWYYDD
+92 RDVNIHDWYYDD

-119 STASPNA
+119 TTASPNS

-149 DLSFTDSRLA
+149 NLSFSDSRQA
-159 SSWSRGYIKAAAEE
+159 SSGSGGYIKAAAEE
-173 GILRGDPDGKFRP
+173 GILQGYQDGTFRP
-186 LDNITR
+186 LRNITR
-192 GEVAIMLVRV
+192 GEVATMLVRV

-224 SSGVTLENM
+224 CSGVTLENM

-280 STAPEMIVD
+280 CTAPEMIVD
-289 SPSNQYVTIRSVGDT
+289 SPSNQYVTIRTVGNT
-304 DIGKVYV
+304 DIDKVYV
-311 RTPTYLEGKSTGRH
+311 RTDTYLEGKSTGQH

-335 EGTRLDLAGNIHE
+335 NGTKLDLAGNIHE
-348 VVTIAPKSEINVG
+348 VVTTTPESEINVG
-361 SGTVEKMTVDERAVG
+361 SGTVEKMTVDENAVD
-376 STVSIAQGAVVE
+376 STVTIAQGAVVE

-395 TTVTGKGDIGT
+395 TEVTGKGDIGT

-430 ADINGTTMD
+430 ADINGVTMD

-445 MSDYP
+445 YSDYP
-450 RILSGYPRMEDIAPT
+450 RILSGYPRMDDVAPT
-465 QAEVSFETNK
+465 QAESSFMTNK

-487 DGPMAAS
+487 DGAMAAS

-499 PTYGANIVKNGNLA
+499 PTYGANIVKNGNMA
-513 VKDANEVLSQ
+513 ASDANTLLSQ
-523 KINGLK
+523 VVNGLQ

-540 VDSRD
+540 VDTRG
-545 DQSVVKSVYFTTPDN
+545 DQSLVKSVYFTTPDN
-560 SKPAFASGY
+560 SKPAFATGY

-656 YLTDGINESSVTK
+656 YLTDGINESAVTK
-669 VSITTADRTPPKFLT
+669 VSITTADRTPPEFLN

-690 KIDKTALT
+690 KIDKTSLT

-704 EDGKIYWAIVKHG
+704 EDGKVYWAIVKHG
-717 TEYPVENAAL
+717 TDYPVENAAL
-727 TDDDA
+727 SDDEA

-787 SDIKVLE
+787 SAIKVLE
-794 NAKTLDNS
+794 NAKTLDTK
-802 APQLVGLRF
+802 APELVELRF
-811 SEANDEGIPL
+811 SEANEEGIPL

-845 MYESDKTDFVIAG
+845 MYESDKDTFDVAG
-858 SKDETPITWK
+858 SKDGKTVTWAE
-868 TIIDGMF
+868 IIRSMF

-884 PNKKVNLNLGDDTGK
+884 PNKAVKLTLGDETGGTGK

-905 LNENGQTEVTFHNIA
+905 LNENGQTEVTFHNAA

-935 ITDSSNNTMGRDTKS
+935 ITDSSNNNMGRDTKS
-950 DEFRIMDA
+950 QEFRIMDA

-970 QTKDGPVSVDATFS
+970 TVDDGSADGVSVAVDTTFS

-995 SDSTRYDLIIASDT
+995 AENTRYDVIIASDT
-1009 TISFNLYR
+1009 TISFNLYLR
-1017 RVHTADA
+1017 PHTEDNTAKWQQIPTNEDI
-1024 SAEWEM
+1024 
-1030 VNKTDDGS
+1030 
-1038 TRELSIVNPPSEE
+1038 SIVNPPTEK
-1051 WSGISYNRDVALSQQ
+1051 WSGVSYNKDIAKIIE
-1066 PDDYPHLKDP
+1066 PDSYPRLKEMP
-1076 LDLPL
+1076 SE
-1081 AGYDYA
+1081 GYDYA
-1087 VKLTSINEIG
+1087 IKLTSINEITQA
-1097 YDNHDKWNATVH
+1097 DKWNATVH
-1109 LYMFCVAG
+1109 LYLFCLAG
-1117 SANNLDNLVQSGL
+1117 SASNLDNLAQSGIN
-1130 TESNW
+1130 ESNW

-1148 GNPSNFNIEIVRTNQ
+1148 GNPSDFSIEIVRTNQ

-1168 NEGFPLVSPGDSLTT
+1168 NEGYPRVSPGDSLTT
-1183 ISYQLDRAGDVYYV
+1183 VKYQLDRAGDVYYV
-1197 VAPETALPPRDRNNI
+1197 VAPETNLPPRDKQNT

-1218 DNPGNP
+1218 NNPQNP
-1224 WDDVNEKVTADDN
+1224 WDDENANLGGKPE
-1237 EIDDNIINLGFV
+1237 EIDDFIINLGQI
-1249 DGSSASD
+1249 DDSD
-1256 YLPAGVRNMNVTS
+1256 ANTYLLSGPRSMNITS
-1269 PNANQ
+1269 PNASQ
-1274 IMNPNQFTTD
+1274 IMNPNQFTSD
-1284 IGYRTGKVTYSG
+1284 IGYRTGKVSYSG
-1296 AGTSPIHIQ
+1296 AGTATIQ
-1305 DLNANSNYYIY
+1305 IEDLNANSNYYIY

-1322 YALPSNVLC
+1322 YALPSSVLC

-1339 DSPDLIARAKGAN
+1339 EAPLLDAMANNSN
-1352 DAYYKVS
+1352 DAYYTVKS
-1359 SKTDAI
+1359 STTGTISANTYWFLYGEGDGGYPPILNTQITSTSKTYLEAMKDKSIDSLDSEDKITLWETLLGQGSGFDLAQSGSELVENVTNSPGQI
-1365 INVDTHWALY
+1365 I
-1375 QYASRAYPGILDATL
+1375 S
-1390 DNGTPVYKA
+1390 
-1399 IQDGSLNTFVGTVT
+1399 
-1413 WDSQKYSADKF
+1413 
-1424 RNQLWIEM
+1424 
-1432 EGGVSGN
+1432 
-1439 PTAQG
+1439 
-1444 EYVAVNDVDNKGK
+1444 
-1457 QIENFILN
+1457 NFIDPSKLLPN
-1465 DAEHMRPGVNYILVV
+1465 NSYVLVV
-1480 AAKNQQGGSPVF
+1480 AARNTQGGDPVF
-1492 SAISGI
+1492 RAVGNIRLVDTSGPKISNISTTGRTTT
-1498 HYADFEYPRVK
+1498 AGAFTGQ
-1509 SVTTQGSYSSGEFN
+1509 VTIQ
-1523 GYVTVTFDK
+1523 FDK
-1532 PLRVLETK
+1532 DLYLKYIQSNTQ
-1540 DGKTL
+1540 T
-1545 HPYTARKYDAVV
+1545 PYKAWTTDA
-1557 TGSGTAS
+1557 
-1564 VQVKSSS
+1564 
-1571 VYGFT
+1571 
-1576 IMATHFPLN
+1576 
-1585 GTINLVPSY
+1585 
-1594 FKDGATVPVSELL
+1594 
-1607 YSDVGTPRPSP
+1607 
-1618 FSMRL
+1618 
-1623 NAIYNDKNEVT
+1623 VT
-1634 GAEFVIADGGIGDG
+1634 GAGTATVQKYVSRMLYINVSQFPEGGTLSIIPHNTESDEQDMVYPYFVTEQGYGSELAPISLRLEKETTEDGKDLWKFVISAPGKDYDGMT
-1648 FKSETKLP
+1648 SEIITQ

>member
-19 ILCLCMLMGS
+19 VLCLCMLLGL

-149 DLSFTDSRLA
+149 DLSFTDSRFA

-224 SSGVTLENM
+224 TSGVTLENM

-247 GYVTLNNVTVYG
+247 GYVTLNNVAVYG

-335 EGTRLDLAGNIHE
+335 DGTRLDLAGNIHE

-523 KINGLK
+523 KITGLK

-545 DQSVVKSVYFTTPDN
+545 DQSIVKSVYFTTPDN

-618 DSGSRKM
+618 DSGTRKM

-782 NSGNL
+782 SSGNL
-787 SDIKVLE
+787 SAIKVLE
-794 NAKTLDNS
+794 NAKTLDTN
-802 APQLVGLRF
+802 APVLVGLRF
-811 SEANDEGIPL
+811 SEANDEDIPL
-821 ADTDITLVFSEDIY
+821 ADTDVTLVFSEDIY

-845 MYESDKTDFVIAG
+845 MYESDKDTFDVAG
-858 SKDETPITWK
+858 SKNGETVTWK
-868 TIIDGMF
+868 ALIDGMF

-884 PNKKVNLNLGDDTGK
+884 PNKKVTMNLGDVTGK
-899 ENMTVS
+899 ENMTVA
-905 LNENGQTEVTFHNIA
+905 LNENGQTEVTFRNVA
-920 LNLLSGTRYQFVLNF
+920 LDLRSGTTYQFVLNF

-950 DEFRIMDA
+950 EEFRIMDA
-958 QVDFNELETVNI
+958 QVDFNELEI
-970 QTKDGPVSVDATFS
+970 VSIATTDAPDTQVPVDATFS
-984 MIPYANSTANA
+984 MTPYAESTTMA
-995 SDSTRYDLIIASDT
+995 SKNTRYDLIIASDT
-1009 TISFNLYR
+1009 TISFDLYR
-1017 RVHTADA
+1017 REY
-1024 SAEWEM
+1024 AENNSNTW
-1030 VNKTDDGS
+1030 VLVGKDLTISNS
-1038 TRELSIVNPPSEE
+1038 SSEK
-1051 WSGISYNRDVALSQQ
+1051 WSGVSYNVNVKKITDISL
-1066 PDDYPHLKDP
+1066 YPELWKLDP
-1076 LDLPL
+1076 
-1081 AGYDYA
+1081 GYEYA
-1087 VKLTSINEIG
+1087 IKLQSINLIP
-1097 YDNHDKWNATVH
+1097 DRDKWDATIH

-1117 SANNLDNLVQSGL
+1117 TANNLLSLNSLGL
-1130 TESNW
+1130 RESNW
-1135 QQRVITD
+1135 QDYVI
-1142 KTVSSI
+1142 KQKKVSSI
-1148 GNPSNFNIEIVRTNQ
+1148 GNPTDFSIEIIRSNQ
-1163 SAPNF
+1163 TPPNF
-1168 NEGFPLVSPGDSLTT
+1168 SQGYPRITPGDSVTT
-1183 ISYQLDRAGDVYYV
+1183 VSYKLDRAGDVYYV
-1197 VAPETALPPRDRNNI
+1197 VAPKKSFYPLNLNGEIADTQIDKDEWIGTNERP
-1212 IVDPQY
+1212 
-1218 DNPGNP
+1218 NPVP
-1224 WDDVNEKVTADDN
+1224 TDT
-1237 EIDDNIINLGFV
+1237 IDDDIINLGQV
-1249 DGSSASD
+1249 KDTDANRLLPGDKRSMNLSSPQ
-1256 YLPAGVRNMNVTS
+1256 YT
-1269 PNANQ
+1269 Q
-1274 IMNPNQFTTD
+1274 IMDPSSLD
-1284 IGYRTGKVTYSG
+1284 PSRYRTGKVSYSG
-1296 AGTSPIHIQ
+1296 AAEQEIKIQ
-1305 DLNANSNYYIY
+1305 NLQPNSQYYIY
-1316 FVLKGS
+1316 FVLHGS
-1322 YALPSNVLC
+1322 YKDPSEVLC
-1331 YKFSTTDV
+1331 YKFSTSDV
-1339 DSPDLIARAKGAN
+1339 VPPLLDVTGENTN
-1352 DAYYKVS
+1352 DAFYEVAS
-1359 SKTDAI
+1359 ATDSI
-1365 INVDTHWALY
+1365 ITAETHWALY
-1375 QYASRAYPGILDATL
+1375 GSLPSSHPSILEDPLIKYMPEDQSGDTVL
-1390 DNGTPVYKA
+1390 KA
-1399 IQDGSLNTFVGTVT
+1399 ILNRKIDNASKELKDELWDAILNRSQNFPQAQYNSYLAQDIGPDGE
-1413 WDSQKYSADKF
+1413 K
-1424 RNQLWIEM
+1424 
-1432 EGGVSGN
+1432 VS
-1439 PTAQG
+1439 
-1444 EYVAVNDVDNKGK
+1444 
-1457 QIENFILN
+1457 NFINQDLLLPN
-1465 DAEHMRPGVNYILVV
+1465 NSYLLIV
-1480 AAKNQQGGSPVF
+1480 AAKNIQGGEPVF
-1492 SAISGI
+1492 RAQNNIQLVDTNG
-1498 HYADFEYPRVK
+1498 PRIT
-1509 SVTTQGSYSSGEFN
+1509 SIN
-1523 GYVTVTFDK
+1523 TVTNQSMSGVNNFFGSVSISFEPDLYINSPDEGIVQYTGENTNDAK
-1532 PLRVLETK
+1532 ITPTRAGYCRITYVSPRTISIQCSNVLEGALIEIWPT
-1540 DGKTL
+1540 DQ
-1545 HPYTARKYDAVV
+1545 
-1557 TGSGTAS
+1557 SGNNCGTFVS
-1564 VQVKSSS
+1564 EKGFSS
-1571 VYGFT
+1571 VLRP
-1576 IMATHFPLN
+1576 IQLRLKVDDN
-1585 GTINLVPSY
+1585 G
-1594 FKDGATVPVSELL
+1594 K
-1607 YSDVGTPRPSP
+1607 YS
-1618 FSMRL
+1618 
-1623 NAIYNDKNEVT
+1623 
-1634 GAEFVIADGGIGDG
+1634 FVINDPGKDWDGQT
-1648 FKSETKLP
+1648 SQTVTP

>member
-1 MIHFKKTTFSIRK
+1 MIHLNKPSFSIRK
-14 RVCAF
+14 RACAF
-19 ILCLCMLMGS
+19 VLCLCMLLGL

-36 AQAAE
+36 AQAAG

-92 RDVNTRDWYYDD
+92 RDVSTRDWYYDD
-104 ISAAYTAGYFQGTSK
+104 VSAAYTAGYFQGTSK

-202 IGTPIQEP
+202 IGTPIQNP

-224 SSGVTLENM
+224 CSGVTLENM

-280 STAPEMIVD
+280 CTAPEMIVD

-304 DIGKVYV
+304 DISKVYV
-311 RTPTYLEGKSTGRH
+311 RTATYLEGKSTGSH

-335 EGTRLDLAGNIHE
+335 DGTRLDLAGNIHE
-348 VVTIAPKSEINVG
+348 VVTIAPDSEINVG
-361 SGTVEKMTVDERAVG
+361 SGTVEKMTVDEQAVG

-395 TTVTGKGDIGT
+395 ATVTGKGDIGT

-430 ADINGTTMD
+430 ADINGMTMD

-445 MSDYP
+445 ISDYP
-450 RILSGYPRMEDIAPT
+450 RILSGYPRMDDIAPT
-465 QAEVSFETNK
+465 QAETSFETNK

-487 DGPMAAS
+487 DGPLASS

-499 PTYGANIVKNGNLA
+499 PTYGANIIKNGNLA

-523 KINGLK
+523 KITGLQ

-545 DQSVVKSVYFTTPDN
+545 DQSAVKSVYFTTPDN

-618 DSGSRKM
+618 DSGSRKI

-649 TDYDAFF
+649 TDYDVFF
-656 YLTDGINESSVTK
+656 YLTDGINESTVTK
-669 VSITTADRTPPKFLT
+669 VSITTADRTPPEFLN

-704 EDGKIYWAIVKHG
+704 EDGKVYWAIVKHG
-717 TEYPVENAAL
+717 TDYPVENAAL

-732 KELDKK
+732 KELDKQ

-749 SGSFSAKENAASS
+749 SGSFNTKENTATS
-762 FNMSGLEA
+762 FNMSDLEA

-787 SDIKVLE
+787 SAIKVLE
-794 NAKTLDNS
+794 NAKTLDTN
-802 APQLVGLRF
+802 APELVELRF

-845 MYESDKTDFVIAG
+845 MYESDKDTFDIAG
-858 SKDETPITWK
+858 SKDGETVTW
-868 TIIDGMF
+868 TEMIDGMF

-884 PNKKVNLNLGDDTGK
+884 PDKKVPLTLGSPTGK
-899 ENMTVS
+899 ENMSVA
-905 LNENGQTEVTFHNIA
+905 LNEDGQTEVTFHNAA
-920 LNLLSGTRYQFVLNF
+920 LNLLSGTRYQFVLSF
-935 ITDSSNNTMGRDTKS
+935 ITDSSNNNMGRDTKS
-950 DEFRIMDA
+950 EEFRIMDA
-958 QVDFNELETVNI
+958 QVDFNELEMVTI
-970 QTKDGPVSVDATFS
+970 TEDDKSPTGTSVSVDTTFS

-995 SDSTRYDLIIASDT
+995 SQNTRYDVIIASDT
-1009 TISFNLYR
+1009 TISFDLYR
-1017 RVHTADA
+1017 REHTTDTAVK
-1024 SAEWEM
+1024 WEK
-1030 VNKTDDGS
+1030 VNKTGDI
-1038 TRELSIVNPPSEE
+1038 SIVNPPTEK
-1051 WSGISYNRDVALSQQ
+1051 WSGRSFNKDIAGMTEPESYPFLISLTT
-1066 PDDYPHLKDP
+1066 
-1076 LDLPL
+1076 
-1081 AGYDYA
+1081 GYDYA
-1087 VKLTSINEIG
+1087 IKLKSINEIAEP
-1097 YDNHDKWNATVH
+1097 DKWDATVRLH
-1109 LYMFCVAG
+1109 LFCVAG
-1117 SANNLDNLVQSGL
+1117 SPSNLRNLVQGDV
-1130 TESNW
+1130 TESIW
-1135 QQRVITD
+1135 QDRVVNA

-1148 GNPSNFNIEIVRTNQ
+1148 GNPSDFSIEIVRSNQ

-1168 NEGFPLVSPGDSLTT
+1168 NESFPRVSPGDSLTT
-1183 ISYQLDRAGDVYYV
+1183 IRYQLDRAGDVYYV
-1197 VAPETALPPRDRNNI
+1197 VAPEKNLPPKNDIKI
-1212 IVDPQY
+1212 IDEEYGDV
-1218 DNPGNP
+1218 
-1224 WDDVNEKVTADDN
+1224 WDDEP
-1237 EIDDNIINLGFV
+1237 IDDTGIPNLGKLI
-1249 DGSSASD
+1249 DTYASAV
-1256 YLPAGVRNMNVTS
+1256 LPAGKRDMGITS
-1269 PNANQ
+1269 PNASQ
-1274 IMNPNQFTTD
+1274 IMNPSQFTND
-1284 IGYRTGKVTYSG
+1284 AGYRTGKVTYSG
-1296 AGTSPIHIQ
+1296 AGTAEIQ
-1305 DLNANSNYYIY
+1305 IANLNANSKYYIY

-1322 YALPSNVLC
+1322 YALPSSVLC

-1339 DSPDLIARAKGAN
+1339 VSPNLKAN
-1352 DAYYKVS
+1352 AQNTNDVQYQVS
-1359 SKTDAI
+1359 SATTGTILIDTYWSLYNANTNGHPSI
-1365 INVDTHWALY
+1365 FDQTIMVDDK
-1375 QYASRAYPGILDATL
+1375 PVKILDAMRDDTFDLNADSDIKQQVWETL
-1390 DNGTPVYKA
+1390 TGG
-1399 IQDGSLNTFVGTVT
+1399 GSGYLNSQAGQNLNISAGAEWVPFQNFL
-1413 WDSQKYSADKF
+1413 DSEK
-1424 RNQLWIEM
+1424 L
-1432 EGGVSGN
+1432 
-1439 PTAQG
+1439 
-1444 EYVAVNDVDNKGK
+1444 EYNNTY
-1457 QIENFILN
+1457 IFI
-1465 DAEHMRPGVNYILVV
+1465 V
-1480 AAKNQQGGSPVF
+1480 AAQNKQGGDPVF
-1492 SAISGI
+1492 RSVQNLMRVDAFG
-1498 HYADFEYPRVK
+1498 PRIETILTPP
-1509 SVTTQGSYSSGEFN
+1509 STTTQPHLYSGTI
-1523 GYVTVTFDK
+1523 TVTFDK
-1532 PLRVLETK
+1532 KLYVRKSDGTKAEYPPGNTTDAYPLGEGWCYISKANSQSLSIACQNI
-1540 DGKTL
+1540 
-1545 HPYTARKYDAVV
+1545 PA
-1557 TGSGTAS
+1557 GSM
-1564 VQVKSSS
+1564 
-1571 VYGFT
+1571 
-1576 IMATHFPLN
+1576 IE
-1585 GTINLVPSY
+1585 I
-1594 FKDGATVPVSELL
+1594 
-1607 YSDVGTPRPSP
+1607 SP
-1618 FSMRL
+1618 HGQ
-1623 NAIYNDKNEVT
+1623 NPADKNVSYPFLGENDYFSKLDPIRLLLNETVNEDGT
-1634 GAEFVIADGGIGDG
+1634 STYQFVISAPGQDCDGMT
-1648 FKSETKLP
+1648 SEIITQ

>member
-1 MIHFKKTTFSIRK
+1 MMHFKKTFFPIRK
-14 RVCAF
+14 RACAF
-19 ILCLCMLMGS
+19 LLCLCMLLGFL
-29 IPVFTPT
+29 PVFTPT

-56 GDQFGNLEPER
+56 GDQYGNLEPNR

-92 RDVNTRDWYYDD
+92 RDVVTRDWYYDD

-141 MLQPLSGE
+141 MLQPVSGE
-149 DLSFTDSRLA
+149 NLSFTDSRLA
-159 SSWSRGYIKAAAEE
+159 SSWSRGYIKAAADE

-202 IGTPIQEP
+202 IGTPIQDP

-224 SSGVTLENM
+224 CSGVTLENM

-280 STAPEMIVD
+280 CTAPEMIVD
-289 SPSNQYVTIRSVGDT
+289 SPSNQYVTIRTVGNT
-304 DIGKVYV
+304 DIDKVYV
-311 RTPTYLEGKSTGRH
+311 RTDTYLEGKSTGRH

-335 EGTRLDLAGNIHE
+335 SGTRLDLAGNIHE
-348 VVTIAPKSEINVG
+348 VVTVAPESEINVG
-361 SGTVEKMTVDERAVG
+361 SGTVEKMTVDENAVD
-376 STVSIAQGAVVE
+376 STVTIAQGAVVE

-395 TTVTGKGDIGT
+395 ATVTGKGDIGT

-430 ADINGTTMD
+430 ADINGMTMD

-445 MSDYP
+445 ISDFP
-450 RILSGYPRMEDIAPT
+450 RILSGYPRMDDIAPT
-465 QAEVSFETNK
+465 QAETSFTTNK

-523 KINGLK
+523 AINGLT

-540 VDSRD
+540 VDSRG
-545 DQSVVKSVYFTTPDN
+545 DQSLVKSVYFTTPDN
-560 SKPAFASGY
+560 SKPDFASGY

-625 IRSEEDSVRM
+625 IRSEEDSIRM
-635 GNIIETA
+635 GDVIETA

-649 TDYDAFF
+649 TDYDAYFF
-656 YLTDGINESSVTK
+656 LTDSINDSSVKK
-669 VSITTADRTPPKFLT
+669 VSITTADRTPPEFLN

-704 EDGKIYWAIVKHG
+704 EDGKVYWAIVKHG
-717 TEYPVENAAL
+717 TDYPVENAAL
-727 TDDDA
+727 DDDTA
-732 KELDKK
+732 RELDQK

-749 SGSFSAKENAASS
+749 SGSFNAKENTAAS

-787 SDIKVLE
+787 SAIKVLE
-794 NAKTLDNS
+794 NAKTLDTN
-802 APQLVGLRF
+802 APKLVELRF

-845 MYESDKTDFVIAG
+845 MYESDKDTFDVAG
-858 SKDETPITWK
+858 SKDGETVTWS
-868 TIIDGMF
+868 TVIDGMF

-884 PNKKVNLNLGDDTGK
+884 PDKKVSLDLGSPTGK

-905 LNENGQTEVTFHNIA
+905 LNEDGQTEVTFHNAA

-935 ITDSSNNTMGRDTKS
+935 ITDSSNNNMGRDTKS

-958 QVDFNELETVNI
+958 QVDFNELETVTI
-970 QTKDGPVSVDATFS
+970 TEDDGSADGSPVSVDTTFS

-995 SDSTRYDLIIASDT
+995 SDNTRYDVIIASDT
-1009 TISFNLYR
+1009 TISFNLYQR
-1017 RVHTADA
+1017 EHT
-1024 SAEWEM
+1024 
-1030 VNKTDDGS
+1030 TDDS
-1038 TRELSIVNPPSEE
+1038 VKWKKVNLTDPISIVNPPTEK
-1051 WSGISYNRDVALSQQ
+1051 WSGRSYNKDIAGWTE
-1066 PDDYPHLKDP
+1066 PEDYPVLQS
-1076 LDLPL
+1076 LTT
-1081 AGYDYA
+1081 GYDYA
-1087 VKLTSINEIG
+1087 IELTSINEITEK
-1097 YDNHDKWNATVH
+1097 DKWDATVN
-1109 LYMFCVAG
+1109 LYLFCVAG
-1117 SANNLDNLVQSGL
+1117 SPSNLRNLVQGDV
-1130 TESNW
+1130 TESIW
-1135 QQRVITD
+1135 QQRVVTD

-1148 GNPSNFNIEIVRTNQ
+1148 GNPSNFSIEIVRSNQ

-1168 NEGFPLVSPGDSLTT
+1168 NQAYPRISPGDSLTT

-1197 VAPETALPPRDRNNI
+1197 VAPETNLPPKDGNTI
-1212 IVDPQY
+1212 IDKEY
-1218 DNPGNP
+1218 GKP
-1224 WDDVNEKVTADDN
+1224 WDTTPPQSSG
-1237 EIDDNIINLGFV
+1237 ILNLGKLNDTDAPNV
-1249 DGSSASD
+1249 
-1256 YLPAGVRNMNVTS
+1256 LPSGPRNMNITS
-1269 PNANQ
+1269 PNASQ
-1274 IMNPNQFTTD
+1274 IMNPSQFTND
-1284 IGYRTGKVTYSG
+1284 AGYRTGKATYSG
-1296 AGTSPIHIQ
+1296 AGTATIQ
-1305 DLNANSNYYIY
+1305 IENLNANSNYYIY

-1322 YALPSNVLC
+1322 YALPSNVMC

-1339 DSPDLIARAKGAN
+1339 VSPNLKAN
-1352 DAYYKVS
+1352 AQNTNDVQYQVS
-1359 SKTDAI
+1359 SATSGTI
-1365 INVDTHWALY
+1365 LIDTYWALY
-1375 QYASRAYPGILDATL
+1375 NANTNGHPSIFEQTITVNGKPMKILDAMKDDTFDLNADSDTKQQVWETL
-1390 DNGTPVYKA
+1390 TGG
-1399 IQDGSLNTFVGTVT
+1399 GSGYLNSQSGQNLNVSAGAEWVPFQNFL
-1413 WDSQKYSADKF
+1413 DSEKLEYNNTYVFIVAAQNK
-1424 RNQLWIEM
+1424 Q
-1432 EGGVSGN
+1432 GGN
-1439 PTAQG
+1439 PVFRSVQ
-1444 EYVAVNDVDNKGK
+1444 NIMRVDALGPR
-1457 QIENFILN
+1457 IENILT
-1465 DAEHMRPGVNYILVV
+1465 PSST
-1480 AAKNQQGGSPVF
+1480 GS
-1492 SAISGI
+1492 SAHLYSGTI
-1498 HYADFEYPRVK
+1498 
-1509 SVTTQGSYSSGEFN
+1509 
-1523 GYVTVTFDK
+1523 TVTFDK
-1532 PLRVLETK
+1532 KLYVRKSDGSKAAYPPGNTTDAYPLGEGWCYISKANSQSLSITCQNIPAGSMIEISPHGQDSADKDISYPFLGENDYFSKLDPIRLLLNETVNE
-1540 DGKTL
+1540 DGTS
-1545 HPYTARKYDAVV
+1545 TF
-1557 TGSGTAS
+1557 
-1564 VQVKSSS
+1564 Q
-1571 VYGFT
+1571 
-1576 IMATHFPLN
+1576 
-1585 GTINLVPSY
+1585 
-1594 FKDGATVPVSELL
+1594 
-1607 YSDVGTPRPSP
+1607 
-1618 FSMRL
+1618 
-1623 NAIYNDKNEVT
+1623 
-1634 GAEFVIADGGIGDG
+1634 FVISAPTQDCDGMT
-1648 FKSETKLP
+1648 SEIIPS

>member
-1 MIHFKKTTFSIRK
+1 MMYFKKTFFPIRK
-14 RVCAF
+14 RACAF
-19 ILCLCMLMGS
+19 LLCLCMLLGFL
-29 IPVFTPT
+29 PVFTPT
-36 AQAAE
+36 AQAAA

-56 GDQFGNLEPER
+56 GDQAGNLEPNR

-84 TKTGAQPF
+84 IKTGAQPF
-92 RDVNTRDWYYDD
+92 RDVVTRDWYYDD

-131 EAATMLCRNL
+131 EATTMLCRNL
-141 MLQPLSGE
+141 MLQPVSGE
-149 DLSFTDSRLA
+149 NLSFTDSRLA
-159 SSWSRGYIKAAAEE
+159 SSWSRGYIKAAANE
-173 GILRGDPDGKFRP
+173 GILRGDPGGKFRP

-192 GEVAIMLVRV
+192 GEVATMLVRV
-202 IGTPIQEP
+202 IGTPIQDP

-224 SSGVTLENM
+224 CSGVTLENM

-280 STAPEMIVD
+280 CTAPEMIVD
-289 SPSNQYVTIRSVGDT
+289 SPSNQYVTIRTVGNT
-304 DIGKVYV
+304 DIDKVYV
-311 RTPTYLEGKSTGRH
+311 RTDTYLEGKSTGRH

-335 EGTRLDLAGNIHE
+335 SGTRLDLAGNIHE
-348 VVTIAPKSEINVG
+348 VVTVAPKSEINVG
-361 SGTVEKMTVDERAVG
+361 SGTVKKMTVDENAVD
-376 STVSIAQGAVVE
+376 STVTIAQGAAVE

-395 TTVTGKGDIGT
+395 AAVTGKGAIGT

-430 ADINGTTMD
+430 ADIHGMKMD

-445 MSDYP
+445 ISDSP
-450 RILSGYPRMEDIAPT
+450 RILSGYPRMDDIAPT
-465 QAEVSFETNK
+465 QAKTSFTTNK

-487 DGPMAAS
+487 DGPMAAN

-499 PTYGANIVKNGNLA
+499 PTYGAKIVKNGNLA

-523 KINGLK
+523 AVNGLK

-540 VDSRD
+540 VDSRG
-545 DQSVVKSVYFTTPDN
+545 DQSLVRSVYFTTPDN
-560 SKPAFASGY
+560 SKPDFASGY

-625 IRSEEDSVRM
+625 IRSEEDSIRM
-635 GNIIETA
+635 GDVIETA

-649 TDYDAFF
+649 TDYDAYFF
-656 YLTDGINESSVTK
+656 LTDSINDSSVKK
-669 VSITTADRTPPKFLT
+669 VSITTADRTPPEFLN

-704 EDGKIYWAIVKHG
+704 EDGKVYWAIVKHG
-717 TEYPVENAAL
+717 TDYPVENAAL
-727 TDDDA
+727 DDA
-732 KELDKK
+732 TARELDQK

-749 SGSFSAKENAASS
+749 SGSFNAKKNTAAS

-787 SDIKVLE
+787 SAIKVLE
-794 NAKTLDNS
+794 NAKTLDTNT
-802 APQLVGLRF
+802 PKLVELRF
-811 SEANDEGIPL
+811 SEASDDGIPL

-845 MYESDKTDFVIAG
+845 MFESGKDEFDVAG
-858 SKDETPITWK
+858 SKDGK
-868 TIIDGMF
+868 TVKWSTVIDGMF

-884 PNKKVNLNLGDDTGK
+884 PDKKVPLALGTGK

-905 LNENGQTEVTFHNIA
+905 LNEDGQTEVTFHNAA

-935 ITDSSNNTMGRDTKS
+935 ITDSSNNNMGRDTKS

-958 QVDFNELETVNI
+958 QVDFNELETVTITANGS
-970 QTKDGPVSVDATFS
+970 TVPVDTTFS

-995 SDSTRYDLIIASDT
+995 SDNTRYDVIIASDT

-1017 RVHTADA
+1017 RDHKPDD
-1024 SAEWEM
+1024 SGQWEKF
-1030 VNKTDDGS
+1030 N
-1038 TRELSIVNPPSEE
+1038 RISIVNPPTEK
-1051 WSGISYNRDVALSQQ
+1051 WSGRSYNKDIAGWKE
-1066 PDDYPHLKDP
+1066 PKDYPVLQS
-1076 LDLPL
+1076 LQT
-1081 AGYDYA
+1081 GYDYA
-1087 VKLTSINEIG
+1087 IELTSINEITKK
-1097 YDNHDKWNATVH
+1097 DKWDATVN
-1109 LYMFCVAG
+1109 LYLFCVAG
-1117 SANNLDNLVQSGL
+1117 SPSNLRNLVQGDV
-1130 TESNW
+1130 TESIW
-1135 QQRVITD
+1135 RQRVITG

-1148 GNPSNFNIEIVRTNQ
+1148 GNPSNFSIEIVRSNQ

-1168 NEGFPLVSPGDSLTT
+1168 NQAYPRISPGDSLTT

-1197 VAPETALPPRDRNNI
+1197 VAPENNLPPKKNDGTIDTI
-1212 IVDPQY
+1212 IDTEHGKDWVLEPSKTP
-1218 DNPGNP
+1218 PG
-1224 WDDVNEKVTADDN
+1224 D
-1237 EIDDNIINLGFV
+1237 ILNLGKLNETDAPNV
-1249 DGSSASD
+1249 
-1256 YLPAGVRNMNVTS
+1256 LPAGNRDMGITS
-1269 PNANQ
+1269 PTANQ
-1274 IMNPNQFTTD
+1274 IMNPSQFTKD
-1284 IGYRTGKVTYSG
+1284 AGYRTGKAKYSG
-1296 AGTSPIHIQ
+1296 AGTATIQ
-1305 DLNANSNYYIY
+1305 IENLNAKSKYYIY

-1322 YALPSNVLC
+1322 YALPSNVMC

-1339 DSPDLIARAKGAN
+1339 VPPNLEAN
-1352 DAYYKVS
+1352 AQNTNNVQYQVS
-1359 SKTDAI
+1359 SATSGNI
-1365 INVDTHWALY
+1365 QVDTYWALY
-1375 QYASRAYPGILDATL
+1375 NANADGHPSIFDEEITVDSKPMKILEAMKDDTFDLNADSKTKQKVWDALTGGGSGYLNAQSGQNLNVSAGAEWVPFQNFL
-1390 DNGTPVYKA
+1390 DSEKLEYN
-1399 IQDGSLNTFVGTVT
+1399 NTYVFIVAAQNKQG
-1413 WDSQKYSADKF
+1413 
-1424 RNQLWIEM
+1424 
-1432 EGGVSGN
+1432 GN
-1439 PTAQG
+1439 P
-1444 EYVAVNDVDNKGK
+1444 VFRSVKNIMRVDARGPL
-1457 QIENFILN
+1457 IESI
-1465 DAEHMRPGVNYILVV
+1465 
-1480 AAKNQQGGSPVF
+1480 
-1492 SAISGI
+1492 
-1498 HYADFEYPRVK
+1498 
-1509 SVTTQGSYSSGEFN
+1509 VTTQSPVSSDNLFSGTITIAFDKVLYVRKHDGSKKEYAPGNKNDVIPSAGTCTITQATPKTLYITCSNMPVGSTIEILPHGQTKADKKMTAKPFLSENEYSSQLDPIRLLLN
-1523 GYVTVTFDK
+1523 KTDNKTF
-1532 PLRVLETK
+1532 
-1540 DGKTL
+1540 
-1545 HPYTARKYDAVV
+1545 
-1557 TGSGTAS
+1557 
-1564 VQVKSSS
+1564 Q
-1571 VYGFT
+1571 
-1576 IMATHFPLN
+1576 
-1585 GTINLVPSY
+1585 
-1594 FKDGATVPVSELL
+1594 
-1607 YSDVGTPRPSP
+1607 
-1618 FSMRL
+1618 
-1623 NAIYNDKNEVT
+1623 
-1634 GAEFVIADGGIGDG
+1634 FVINAPKLDCDGMT
-1648 FKSETKLP
+1648 SEIIPS

>member
-1 MIHFKKTTFSIRK
+1 
-14 RVCAF
+14 
-19 ILCLCMLMGS
+19 
-29 IPVFTPT
+29 
-36 AQAAE
+36 
-41 SNYYLDRLVSWDIMR
+41 
-56 GDQFGNLEPER
+56 
-67 SITRAEFV
+67 
-75 TMLNRTFGY
+75 
-84 TKTGAQPF
+84 
-92 RDVNTRDWYYDD
+92 
-104 ISAAYTAGYFQGTSK
+104 
-119 STASPNA
+119 
-126 TLTRE
+126 
-131 EAATMLCRNL
+131 
-141 MLQPLSGE
+141 
-149 DLSFTDSRLA
+149 
-159 SSWSRGYIKAAAEE
+159 
-173 GILRGDPDGKFRP
+173 
-186 LDNITR
+186 
-192 GEVAIMLVRV
+192 MLVRV

-224 SSGVTLENM
+224 CSGVTLENM

-280 STAPEMIVD
+280 CTAPEMIVD
-289 SPSNQYVTIRSVGDT
+289 SPSNQYVTIRTVGNT
-304 DIGKVYV
+304 DIDKVYV
-311 RTPTYLEGKSTGRH
+311 RTDTYLEGKSTGRH

-335 EGTRLDLAGNIHE
+335 SGTRLDLAGNIHE
-348 VVTIAPKSEINVG
+348 VVTVAPESEINVG
-361 SGTVEKMTVDERAVG
+361 SGTVEKMTVDENAVD
-376 STVSIAQGAVVE
+376 STVTIAQGAVVE

-395 TTVTGKGDIGT
+395 ATVTGKGDIST

-430 ADINGTTMD
+430 ADINGMTMD

-445 MSDYP
+445 ISDFP
-450 RILSGYPRMEDIAPT
+450 RILSGYPRMDDIAPT
-465 QAEVSFETNK
+465 QAETSFTTNK

-523 KINGLK
+523 KITGLK

-540 VDSRD
+540 VDSRG
-545 DQSVVKSVYFTTPDN
+545 DQSLVKSVYFTTPDN

-578 YVDFDVA
+578 YIDFDVA

-625 IRSEEDSVRM
+625 IRSEEDSIRM
-635 GNIIETA
+635 GDVIETA

-649 TDYDAFF
+649 TDYDAYFF
-656 YLTDGINESSVTK
+656 LTDSINDSAITK
-669 VSITTADRTPPKFLT
+669 VSVTTADRTPPEFLN

-704 EDGKIYWAIVKHG
+704 EDGKVYWAIVKHG
-717 TEYPVENAAL
+717 TDYPVENAAL
-727 TDDDA
+727 DDDTA
-732 KELDKK
+732 RELDQK

-749 SGSFSAKENAASS
+749 SGSFNAKENAAAS

-787 SDIKVLE
+787 SAIKVLE
-794 NAKTLDNS
+794 NAKTLDTN
-802 APQLVGLRF
+802 APKLVELRF

-845 MYESDKTDFVIAG
+845 MYESDKDTFDVAG
-858 SKDETPITWK
+858 SKDGETVTWK
-868 TIIDGMF
+868 SLIDGMF

-884 PNKKVNLNLGDDTGK
+884 PYKKVTMDLGASTGK
-899 ENMTVS
+899 ENMTVT

-920 LNLLSGTRYQFVLNF
+920 LNLLSGTNYQFVLNF
-935 ITDSSNNTMGRDTKS
+935 ITDSSNNTMGRDTESEK
-950 DEFRIMDA
+950 FRIMDA

-995 SDSTRYDLIIASDT
+995 SDSTRYDVIIASDT

-1017 RVHTADA
+1017 RIHTTDA
-1024 SAEWEM
+1024 SAQWEK
-1030 VNKTDDGS
+1030 VSETSG
-1038 TRELSIVNPPSEE
+1038 ELSIVNPPSEN
-1051 WSGISYNRDVALSQQ
+1051 WSGKSYNKDVALAQQ
-1066 PDDYPHLKDP
+1066 PNDYPYLIKMP
-1076 LDLPL
+1076 SE
-1081 AGYDYA
+1081 GYDYA
-1087 VKLTSINEIG
+1087 VELTSINEIG
-1097 YDNHDKWNATVH
+1097 YENRDKWNATVH
-1109 LYMFCVAG
+1109 LYLFCVAG
-1117 SANNLDNLVQSGL
+1117 SANNLDNLVQSGI

-1148 GNPSNFNIEIVRTNQ
+1148 GNPLDFSIEIVRTNQ

-1168 NEGFPLVSPGDSLTT
+1168 NETYPRVSPGDSLTT
-1183 ISYQLDRAGDVYYV
+1183 VSYQLDRAGDVYYV
-1197 VAPETALPPRDRNNI
+1197 VAPETNLPPKNDI
-1212 IVDPQY
+1212 KILDDEY
-1218 DNPGNP
+1218 GED
-1224 WDDVNEKVTADDN
+1224 WDDEPTDDTG
-1237 EIDDNIINLGFV
+1237 IPNLGKLI
-1249 DGSSASD
+1249 DTNASD
-1256 YLPAGVRNMNVTS
+1256 VLPSGKRDMGIVS
-1269 PNANQ
+1269 PNASQ
-1274 IMNPNQFTTD
+1274 IMNPSQFTTD

-1296 AGTSPIHIQ
+1296 AGTAKISIQ
-1305 DLNANSNYYIY
+1305 DLKANSNYYIY

-1339 DSPDLIARAKGAN
+1339 DSPDLFARAKGAN

-1375 QYASRAYPGILDATL
+1375 QYASGAYPNILDATL
-1390 DNGTPVYKA
+1390 EDGTPVYKA
-1399 IQDGSLNTFVGTVT
+1399 IQDGTLNDYDGVVT
-1413 WDSQKYSADKF
+1413 WDQKYSAAQF
-1424 RNQLWIEM
+1424 RNLLWAEM

-1444 EYVAVNDVDNKGK
+1444 EYVAVTDVNSNGK

-1465 DAEHMRPGVNYILVV
+1465 DSEHMRPGVNYILVV

-1492 SAISGI
+1492 SAVTGL
-1498 HYADFEYPRVK
+1498 HYADFEYPRVQ
-1509 SVTTQGSYSSGEFN
+1509 SVTTSGSYTSGEFN

-1532 PLRVLETK
+1532 PLQVIETS

-1545 HPYTARKYDAVV
+1545 HPYTARKNDAVV
-1557 TGSGTAS
+1557 TGSGSAS
-1564 VQVKSSS
+1564 VQVQSSS

-1585 GTINLVPSY
+1585 GTIRLVPSY
-1594 FKDGATVPVSELL
+1594 YSKTDSSVIPVSELL
-1607 YSDVGTPRPSP
+1607 YSDVGTPRPNP
-1618 FSMRL
+1618 FSLRL
-1623 NAIYNDKNEVT
+1623 NGLYNDDGTLTST
-1634 GAEFVIADGGIGDG
+1634 GAEFVIADGGIGNG
-1648 FKSETKLP
+1648 LKSETNLS

>member
-1 MIHFKKTTFSIRK
+1 MMHFKKTFFPIRK
-14 RVCAF
+14 RACAF
-19 ILCLCMLMGS
+19 LLCLCMLLGFL
-29 IPVFTPT
+29 PVFTPT

-56 GDQFGNLEPER
+56 GDQYGNLEPNR

-92 RDVNTRDWYYDD
+92 RDVVTRDWYYDD

-141 MLQPLSGE
+141 MLQPVSGE
-149 DLSFTDSRLA
+149 NLSFTDSRLA
-159 SSWSRGYIKAAAEE
+159 SSWSRGYIKAAADE

-202 IGTPIQEP
+202 IGTPIQDP

-224 SSGVTLENM
+224 CSGVTLENM

-280 STAPEMIVD
+280 CTAPEMIVD
-289 SPSNQYVTIRSVGDT
+289 SPSNQYVTIRTVGNT
-304 DIGKVYV
+304 DIDKVYV
-311 RTPTYLEGKSTGRH
+311 RTDTYLEGKSTGRH

-335 EGTRLDLAGNIHE
+335 SGTRLDLAGNIHE
-348 VVTIAPKSEINVG
+348 VVTVAPESEINVG
-361 SGTVEKMTVDERAVG
+361 SGTVEKMTVDENAVD
-376 STVSIAQGAVVE
+376 STVTIAQGAVVE

-395 TTVTGKGDIGT
+395 ATVTGKGDIGT

-430 ADINGTTMD
+430 ADINGMTMD

-445 MSDYP
+445 ISDFP
-450 RILSGYPRMEDIAPT
+450 RILSGYPRMDDIAPT
-465 QAEVSFETNK
+465 QAETSFTTNK

-487 DGPMAAS
+487 DGPIAAS

-523 KINGLK
+523 AINGLT

-540 VDSRD
+540 VDSRG
-545 DQSVVKSVYFTTPDN
+545 DQSLVKSVYFTTPDN
-560 SKPAFASGY
+560 SKPDFASGY

-625 IRSEEDSVRM
+625 IRSEEDSIRM
-635 GNIIETA
+635 GDVIETA

-649 TDYDAFF
+649 TDYDAYFF
-656 YLTDGINESSVTK
+656 LTDSINDSSVKK
-669 VSITTADRTPPKFLT
+669 VSITTADRTPPEFLN

-704 EDGKIYWAIVKHG
+704 EDGKVYWAIVKHG
-717 TEYPVENAAL
+717 TDYPVENAAL
-727 TDDDA
+727 DDDTA
-732 KELDKK
+732 RELDQK

-749 SGSFSAKENAASS
+749 SGSFNAKENTAAS

-787 SDIKVLE
+787 SAIKVLE
-794 NAKTLDNS
+794 NAKTLDTN
-802 APQLVGLRF
+802 APKLVELRF

-845 MYESDKTDFVIAG
+845 MYESDKDTFDVAG
-858 SKDETPITWK
+858 SKDGETVTWS
-868 TIIDGMF
+868 TVIDGMF

-884 PNKKVNLNLGDDTGK
+884 PNKKVSLDLGSPTGK

-905 LNENGQTEVTFHNIA
+905 LNEDGQTEVTFHNAA

-935 ITDSSNNTMGRDTKS
+935 ITDSSNNNMGRDTKS

-958 QVDFNELETVNI
+958 QVDFNELETVTITEDDNSA
-970 QTKDGPVSVDATFS
+970 DGSPVSVDTTFS

-995 SDSTRYDLIIASDT
+995 SDNTRYDVIIASDT
-1009 TISFNLYR
+1009 TISFNLYQR
-1017 RVHTADA
+1017 EHT
-1024 SAEWEM
+1024 
-1030 VNKTDDGS
+1030 TDDS
-1038 TRELSIVNPPSEE
+1038 VKWKKVNLTDPISIVNPPTEK
-1051 WSGISYNRDVALSQQ
+1051 WSGRSYNKDIAGWTE
-1066 PDDYPHLKDP
+1066 PEDYPVLQS
-1076 LDLPL
+1076 LTT
-1081 AGYDYA
+1081 GYDYA
-1087 VKLTSINEIG
+1087 IELTSINEITEK
-1097 YDNHDKWNATVH
+1097 DKWDATVN
-1109 LYMFCVAG
+1109 LYLFCVAG
-1117 SANNLDNLVQSGL
+1117 SPSNLRNLVQGDV
-1130 TESNW
+1130 TESIW

-1148 GNPSNFNIEIVRTNQ
+1148 GNPSNFSIEIVRSNQ

-1168 NEGFPLVSPGDSLTT
+1168 NQAYPRISPGDSLTT

-1197 VAPETALPPRDRNNI
+1197 VAPETNLPPKNDI
-1212 IVDPQY
+1212 KI
-1218 DNPGNP
+1218 
-1224 WDDVNEKVTADDN
+1224 
-1237 EIDDNIINLGFV
+1237 IDDEYGYDWVIKPPQSSGILNLGKLNDTDAPNV
-1249 DGSSASD
+1249 
-1256 YLPAGVRNMNVTS
+1256 LPTGKRDMGITS
-1269 PNANQ
+1269 PNASQ
-1274 IMNPNQFTTD
+1274 IMNPSQFTND
-1284 IGYRTGKVTYSG
+1284 AGYRTGKATYSG
-1296 AGTSPIHIQ
+1296 AGTATIQ
-1305 DLNANSNYYIY
+1305 IENLNANSNYYIY

-1322 YALPSNVLC
+1322 YALPSNVMC

-1339 DSPDLIARAKGAN
+1339 VSPNLKAN
-1352 DAYYKVS
+1352 AQNTNDVQYQVS
-1359 SKTDAI
+1359 SATSGTI
-1365 INVDTHWALY
+1365 LIDTYWALY
-1375 QYASRAYPGILDATL
+1375 NANTNGHPSIFEQTITVNGKPMKILDAMKDDTFDLNADSNTKQQVWETL
-1390 DNGTPVYKA
+1390 TGG
-1399 IQDGSLNTFVGTVT
+1399 GSGYLNSQSGQNLNVSAGAEWVPFQNFL
-1413 WDSQKYSADKF
+1413 DSEKLEYNNTYVFIVAAQNK
-1424 RNQLWIEM
+1424 Q
-1432 EGGVSGN
+1432 GGN
-1439 PTAQG
+1439 PVFRSVQ
-1444 EYVAVNDVDNKGK
+1444 NIMRVDALGPR
-1457 QIENFILN
+1457 IENILT
-1465 DAEHMRPGVNYILVV
+1465 PSST
-1480 AAKNQQGGSPVF
+1480 GS
-1492 SAISGI
+1492 SAHLYSGTI
-1498 HYADFEYPRVK
+1498 
-1509 SVTTQGSYSSGEFN
+1509 
-1523 GYVTVTFDK
+1523 TVTFDK
-1532 PLRVLETK
+1532 KLYVRKSDGSKAAYPPGNTTDAYPLGEGWCYISKANSQSLSISCQNIPAGSMIEISPHGQDPADK
-1540 DGKTL
+1540 DISYPFLGENDYFSKLDPIRLLLNKTVNE
-1545 HPYTARKYDAVV
+1545 D
-1557 TGSGTAS
+1557 GTS
-1564 VQVKSSS
+1564 TFQ
-1571 VYGFT
+1571 
-1576 IMATHFPLN
+1576 
-1585 GTINLVPSY
+1585 
-1594 FKDGATVPVSELL
+1594 
-1607 YSDVGTPRPSP
+1607 
-1618 FSMRL
+1618 
-1623 NAIYNDKNEVT
+1623 
-1634 GAEFVIADGGIGDG
+1634 FVISAPTQDCDGMT
-1648 FKSETKLP
+1648 SEIIPS

>member
-1 MIHFKKTTFSIRK
+1 MMYFKKTFFPIRK
-14 RVCAF
+14 RACAF
-19 ILCLCMLMGS
+19 LLCLCMLLGFL
-29 IPVFTPT
+29 PVFTPT
-36 AQAAE
+36 AQAAA

-56 GDQFGNLEPER
+56 GDQAGNLEPNR

-84 TKTGAQPF
+84 IKTGAQPF
-92 RDVNTRDWYYDD
+92 RDVVTRDWYYDD

-131 EAATMLCRNL
+131 EATTMLCRNL
-141 MLQPLSGE
+141 MLQPISGE
-149 DLSFTDSRLA
+149 NLSFTDSRLA
-159 SSWSRGYIKAAAEE
+159 SSWSRGYIKAAADE
-173 GILRGDPDGKFRP
+173 GILRGDPGGKFRP

-202 IGTPIQEP
+202 IGTPIQDP

-224 SSGVTLENM
+224 CSGVTLENM

-280 STAPEMIVD
+280 CTAPEMIVD
-289 SPSNQYVTIRSVGDT
+289 SPSNQYVTIRTVGNT
-304 DIGKVYV
+304 DIDKVYV
-311 RTPTYLEGKSTGRH
+311 RTDTYLEGKSTGRH

-335 EGTRLDLAGNIHE
+335 SGTRLDLAGNIHE
-348 VVTIAPKSEINVG
+348 VVTVAPKSAINVG
-361 SGTVEKMTVDERAVG
+361 SGTVKKMTVDENAVD
-376 STVSIAQGAVVE
+376 STVTIAQGAVVE

-395 TTVTGKGDIGT
+395 AAVAGKGAIGT

-430 ADINGTTMD
+430 ADIHGMKMD

-445 MSDYP
+445 ISDSP
-450 RILSGYPRMEDIAPT
+450 RILSGYPRMDDIAPT
-465 QAEVSFETNK
+465 QAKTSFTTNK

-487 DGPMAAS
+487 DGPMAAN

-499 PTYGANIVKNGNLA
+499 PTYGAKIVKNGNLA

-523 KINGLK
+523 AINGLK

-540 VDSRD
+540 VDSRG
-545 DQSVVKSVYFTTPDN
+545 DQSLVRSVYFTTPDN
-560 SKPAFASGY
+560 SKPDFASGY

-625 IRSEEDSVRM
+625 IRSEEDSIRM
-635 GNIIETA
+635 GDVIETA

-649 TDYDAFF
+649 TDYDAYFF
-656 YLTDGINESSVTK
+656 LTDSINDSSVKK
-669 VSITTADRTPPKFLT
+669 VSITTADRTPPEFLN

-704 EDGKIYWAIVKHG
+704 EDGKVYWAIVKHG
-717 TEYPVENAAL
+717 TDYPVENAAL
-727 TDDDA
+727 DDA
-732 KELDKK
+732 TARELDQK

-749 SGSFSAKENAASS
+749 SGSFNAKKNTAAS

-787 SDIKVLE
+787 SAIKVLE
-794 NAKTLDNS
+794 NAKTLDTNT
-802 APQLVGLRF
+802 PKLVELRF
-811 SEANDEGIPL
+811 SEASDEGIPL

-845 MYESDKTDFVIAG
+845 MFESDKDTFDVAG
-858 SKDETPITWK
+858 SKDGK
-868 TIIDGMF
+868 TVKWSTVIDGMF

-884 PNKKVNLNLGDDTGK
+884 PDKKVPLALGSTGK

-905 LNENGQTEVTFHNIA
+905 LNEDGQTEVTFHNAA

-935 ITDSSNNTMGRDTKS
+935 ITDSSNNNMGRDTKS

-958 QVDFNELETVNI
+958 QVDFNELETVTI
-970 QTKDGPVSVDATFS
+970 TADGGSHVPVDTTFS

-995 SDSTRYDLIIASDT
+995 SDNTRYDVIIASDT

-1017 RVHTADA
+1017 REHTTDD
-1024 SAEWEM
+1024 SVKWKK
-1030 VNKTDDGS
+1030 VKTDPI
-1038 TRELSIVNPPSEE
+1038 SIVNPLTEK
-1051 WSGISYNRDVALSQQ
+1051 WSGRSYNKDIAGWTE
-1066 PDDYPHLKDP
+1066 PEKYPVLKS
-1076 LDLPL
+1076 LKT
-1081 AGYDYA
+1081 GYDYA
-1087 VKLTSINEIG
+1087 IELTSINQITEK
-1097 YDNHDKWNATVH
+1097 DKWDATVN
-1109 LYMFCVAG
+1109 LYLFCVAG
-1117 SANNLDNLVQSGL
+1117 SPSNLRNLVQGDV
-1130 TESNW
+1130 TESIW
-1135 QQRVITD
+1135 RQRVITG

-1148 GNPSNFNIEIVRTNQ
+1148 GNPSNFSIEIVRSNQ

-1168 NEGFPLVSPGDSLTT
+1168 NQAYPRISPGDSLTT

-1197 VAPETALPPRDRNNI
+1197 VAPETNLPPKKDNTI
-1212 IVDPQY
+1212 IDGEYGSDWVIQPP
-1218 DNPGNP
+1218 NSSGG
-1224 WDDVNEKVTADDN
+1224 
-1237 EIDDNIINLGFV
+1237 IFNLGKLNDTDAPTV
-1249 DGSSASD
+1249 
-1256 YLPAGVRNMNVTS
+1256 LRAGPRDMGITS
-1269 PNANQ
+1269 PNASQ
-1274 IMNPNQFTTD
+1274 IMNPSQFTND
-1284 IGYRTGKVTYSG
+1284 AGYRTGKATYSG
-1296 AGTSPIHIQ
+1296 AGTATIQ
-1305 DLNANSNYYIY
+1305 IENLNANSKYYIY

-1322 YALPSNVLC
+1322 YALPSNVMC

-1339 DSPDLIARAKGAN
+1339 VSPNLKAN
-1352 DAYYKVS
+1352 AQNTNDVRYQVS
-1359 SKTDAI
+1359 SATSGTI
-1365 INVDTHWALY
+1365 LIDTYWALY
-1375 QYASRAYPGILDATL
+1375 NANTNGHPSIFEKTITVNGQPMKILDAMMDDKFDLNADSDTKQEVWDAL
-1390 DNGTPVYKA
+1390 TG
-1399 IQDGSLNTFVGTVT
+1399 DGSGYTNSQSGQNLNISAGAEWVSFQNFL
-1413 WDSQKYSADKF
+1413 DSEKLQYNNTYVFIVAAQNK
-1424 RNQLWIEM
+1424 Q
-1432 EGGVSGN
+1432 GGN
-1439 PTAQG
+1439 P
-1444 EYVAVNDVDNKGK
+1444 VFRSVKNIMRVDALGPR
-1457 QIENFILN
+1457 IESILTPPSTSSR
-1465 DAEHMRPGVNYILVV
+1465 AHRY
-1480 AAKNQQGGSPVF
+1480 
-1492 SAISGI
+1492 SGI
-1498 HYADFEYPRVK
+1498 I
-1509 SVTTQGSYSSGEFN
+1509 
-1523 GYVTVTFDK
+1523 TVTFDK
-1532 PLRVLETK
+1532 VLYVRKSDGSNAVYRPGNTTDAYPLGAGLCSISKANSQSLSITCQNIPAGSMIEITPHGPTDADKEMIPHPFLSENGYSSQLNPIRLLLQETVK
-1540 DGKTL
+1540 DGTS
-1545 HPYTARKYDAVV
+1545 TF
-1557 TGSGTAS
+1557 
-1564 VQVKSSS
+1564 Q
-1571 VYGFT
+1571 
-1576 IMATHFPLN
+1576 
-1585 GTINLVPSY
+1585 
-1594 FKDGATVPVSELL
+1594 
-1607 YSDVGTPRPSP
+1607 
-1618 FSMRL
+1618 
-1623 NAIYNDKNEVT
+1623 
-1634 GAEFVIADGGIGDG
+1634 FVIHAPELDCDGMT
-1648 FKSETKLP
+1648 SEIIRS

>member
-19 ILCLCMLMGS
+19 VLCLCMLLGLM
-29 IPVFTPT
+29 PVFTPT

-224 SSGVTLENM
+224 TSGVTLENM

-335 EGTRLDLAGNIHE
+335 DGTRLDLAGNIHE
-348 VVTIAPKSEINVG
+348 VVTIAPDSEINVG
-361 SGTVEKMTVDERAVG
+361 SGTVEKMTIDERAVG

-642 KNALAEL
+642 KNALEEL

-656 YLTDGINESSVTK
+656 YLTDGINESAVVK
-669 VSITTADRTPPKFLT
+669 VSVTTADRTPPEFLN

-704 EDGKIYWAIVKHG
+704 EDGKVYWAIVKHG
-717 TEYPVENAAL
+717 ADYPVENAAL
-727 TDDDA
+727 TDDEA

-749 SGSFSAKENAASS
+749 SGSFNAKANAATS

-802 APQLVGLRF
+802 APQLVELRF

-845 MYESDKTDFVIAG
+845 MYESDKDTFDVAG
-858 SKDETPITWK
+858 SKDGETVTW
-868 TIIDGMF
+868 INVIDGMF

-884 PNKKVNLNLGDDTGK
+884 PNKKVPLTFGSPTGK

-905 LNENGQTEVTFHNIA
+905 LNENGQTEVTFHNTA

-958 QVDFNELETVNI
+958 QVDFNELEMVTI
-970 QTKDGPVSVDATFS
+970 TEDDKSPTGVSVPVDTTFS

-995 SDSTRYDLIIASDT
+995 SKNTRYDVIIASDT
-1009 TISFNLYR
+1009 TITFDLYQR
-1017 RVHTADA
+1017 EHTTDTAA
-1024 SAEWEM
+1024 KWEK
-1030 VNKTDDGS
+1030 VNKTS
-1038 TRELSIVNPPSEE
+1038 EISIVNPPTEK
-1051 WSGISYNRDVALSQQ
+1051 WSGRSYNKDIAGITE
-1066 PDDYPHLKDP
+1066 PENYPTLIS
-1076 LDLPL
+1076 LTT
-1081 AGYDYA
+1081 GFDYA
-1087 VKLTSINEIG
+1087 VKLKSINEITEE
-1097 YDNHDKWNATVH
+1097 DKWDATVH
-1109 LYMFCVAG
+1109 LYLFCVAG
-1117 SANNLDNLVQSGL
+1117 SPSDLRNLVQGDV
-1130 TESNW
+1130 TETIW
-1135 QQRVITD
+1135 QDRVVTA

-1148 GNPSNFNIEIVRTNQ
+1148 GNPSDFSIEIVRSNQ

-1168 NEGFPLVSPGDSLTT
+1168 NEGYPRVSPGDSLTT
-1183 ISYQLDRAGDVYYV
+1183 VKYQLDRAGDVYYV
-1197 VAPETALPPRDRNNI
+1197 VAPETNLPPMNGI
-1212 IVDPQY
+1212 TYVDPEFK
-1218 DNPGNP
+1218 DHIWDTINFNPDTQP
-1224 WDDVNEKVTADDN
+1224 SDPDYKDL
-1237 EIDDNIINLGFV
+1237 IDDTIINLGKL
-1249 DGSSASD
+1249 DDNNANI
-1256 YLPAGVRNMNVTS
+1256 YLPTGVRSMKLTS
-1269 PNANQ
+1269 PTANQ

-1296 AGTSPIHIQ
+1296 AGTATIPIQ

-1359 SKTDAI
+1359 SKTDAV

-1375 QYASRAYPGILDATL
+1375 QYASGAYPNILDATL
-1390 DNGTPVYKA
+1390 EDGTPVYKA
-1399 IQDGSLNTFVGTVT
+1399 IQDGSLNDYSGRVM
-1413 WDSQKYSADKF
+1413 WDKPEGYPAAEF
-1424 RNQLWIEM
+1424 RDLLWAEM

-1545 HPYTARKYDAVV
+1545 HPYTARKDDAVV

-1648 FKSETKLP
+1648 LKSETNIP